1 MDEQLK
7 VRIVVDKSDFNKGIT
22 DVKKELKSTANST
35 KQGVSGVSQEVK
47 SVAGS
52 IKQSIASAIGVAIP
66 TIGRIRNEI
75 KSLKKE
81 LKAPLKGSYEG
92 FAREAERTYS
102 KMYKKYKSQGF
113 DDETAKHKAGWS
125 PEFDEVMG
133 RWNAFNESMEEF
145 ERRTSKAHRQLA
157 EVRKTGYDIVTL
169 PFQGMKRG
177 LSSIFSTL
185 GNGLKQTAQFKALA
199 LLFRKIKNSDFGEAV
214 GKWAGSIKTAIKES
228 IGAIGAWIKAIIA
241 FAGVITGVVFS
252 VSKLGDSIDKG
263 SQKMNM
269 SAEQYQKWSYAME
282 LSGSSIEELRE
293 GYNQMSGQI
302 SQAVNGT
309 EESQK
314 AFQRLG
320 VNLKDAQGNLR
331 STGDIFEDVVV
342 SLQSMDN
349 ATERTALA
357 YKLFGE
363 STSKLNPL
371 LNNNANFLKDVV
383 RTQDA
388 LGSQMSGSLVSASAK
403 FQDAITTMKQGWQ
416 GFKNVLGETFM
427 PVIQKVVVWVTVA
440 IAKISALLRVLFGI
454 KKDKSSETMNK
465 ATNSVSS
472 YTGAVNKATDAVK
485 KLKKQT
491 MGFDEMN
498 ILQGQD
504 TASGSGSGAVD
515 AGYGI
520 DVGGGGSVGTLLP
533 EDALA
538 DIESFE
544 KKMDQIGGKIAG
556 WVTAL
561 GILGGAILFIIGG
574 ISLNIPMILAGA
586 TLCGIGIAVGNGS
599 GVLDGISPIIKAI
612 VMALGTFATVLLVVK
627 EAIIAVKGAQ
637 AALNIVMNAN
647 PIGLVIAAVAA
658 LVAAFIYLWNNCEEF
673 RQFFINLWEQLKEV
687 VKAVADWFVQAWT
700 DIKNFFVNLWNSIK
714 DGAVN
719 VWNGIKNVFSVVGNW
734 FYNSV
739 ISPVANFFS
748 GMWNK
753 LKSGAKNAW
762 DGIKSVFSTVA
773 NFFGDVFSKAWKKVK
788 DIFSTGGKIFDG
800 IKDGIVKAFKT
811 IVNAIISGINKV
823 VAIPFNGINWALN
836 KIKSVSILGLKP
848 FDWISTIS
856 VPQIPKLAKGGITN
870 GATLAEI
877 GEAGREM
884 VLPLEANTQ
893 WMDLLAEKI
902 NQRQGRS
909 IPTKL
914 ILQVNGRTFGE
925 TAIENINEITKQ
937 TGTLPLVFA

>member
-7 VRIVVDKSDFNKGIT
+7 VKIVVDKSDFNKGIT
-22 DVKKELKSTANST
+22 DVKKELKSTADST

-47 SVAGS
+47 GVAGS
-52 IKQSIASAIGVAIP
+52 IKQSIASALGVAIP

-81 LKAPLKGSYEG
+81 LKVPLKGSYEG

-113 DDETAKHKAGWS
+113 DDKTAQQKAGWS
-125 PEFDEVMG
+125 PEFEKVMAG
-133 RWNAFNESMEEF
+133 WNAFNESMEEF
-145 ERRTSKAHRQLA
+145 ERRTSLAKRQLV

-169 PFQGMKRG
+169 PFQGVKRG

-185 GNGLKQTAQFKALA
+185 GNGLKQTAQFKALSS
-199 LLFRKIKNSDFGEAV
+199 LFRKIKNSDFGEAV
-214 GKWAGSIKTAIKES
+214 SKWAGSIKTAIQES

-263 SQKMNM
+263 SQRMNM
-269 SAEQYQKWSYAME
+269 SAEQYQKWAYAMK

-309 EESQK
+309 KESQK

-320 VNLKDAQGNLR
+320 VNLKDTKGNLR

-342 SLQSMDN
+342 SLQNMDN

-363 STSKLNPL
+363 SVSKLNPL
-371 LNNNANFLKDVV
+371 LNNNANLLREVV
-383 RTQDA
+383 RTQNA
-388 LGSQMSGSLVSASAK
+388 LGSQMSDNLVAESAK
-403 FQDAITTMKQGWQ
+403 FQDAIATLGQAWQ
-416 GFKNVLGETFM
+416 GFKNLLGETFL
-427 PVIQKVVVWVTVA
+427 PIIQKVVVWITVA
-440 IAKISALLRVLFGI
+440 IAKITILLRVLFGI

-472 YTGAVNKATDAVK
+472 YAGAVSKATDAVK
-485 KLKKQT
+485 EFKKQT

-498 ILQGQD
+498 IIQPTD
-504 TASGSGSGAVD
+504 MATGSGAGAGD
-515 AGYGI
+515 AGYNI
-520 DVGGGGSVGTLLP
+520 NMGGSEGSLGSLLP

-538 DIESFE
+538 DIEAFE
-544 KKMDQIGGKIAG
+544 KKMDDIGSKVAG

-561 GILGGAILFIIGG
+561 AILGGGILFIVGAL
-574 ISLNIPMILAGA
+574 SLNIPLFLAGA
-586 TLCGIGIAVGNGS
+586 TLAGIGV
-599 GVLDGISPIIKAI
+599 AI
-612 VMALGTFATVLLVVK
+612 GDASGTFSAWGEWLNGIGESISNWFSNTIS
-627 EAIIAVKGAQ
+627 AIGDFFSNIWNDIKDGAKSAVDAIKGFFSDIGDWFYT
-637 AALNIVMNAN
+637 NVIE
-647 PIGLVIAAVAA
+647 PIGNFFSDLWQDIKDIA
-658 LVAAFIYLWNNCEEF
+658 NS
-673 RQFFINLWEQLKEV
+673 
-687 VKAVADWFVQAWT
+687 VADWFVQAWT
-700 DIKNFFVNLWNSIK
+700 DIKNFFVDTWNSIK
-714 DGAVN
+714 EKASNTWD
-719 VWNGIKNVFSVVGNW
+719 GIKNVFSTVGNW
-734 FYNSV
+734 FHDKV
-739 ISPVANFFS
+739 ISPVGDFFS
-748 GMWNK
+748 GMWGK
-753 LKSGAKNAW
+753 LKKGAKDAW
-762 DGIKSVFSTVA
+762 AGIKDVFSTVA
-773 NFFGDVFSKAWKKVK
+773 NFFGDIFSKAWKKVK

-800 IKDGIVKAFKT
+800 IKDGIVDAFKT
-811 IVNAIISGINKV
+811 IVNAIITGINKV
-823 VAIPFNGINWALN
+823 VALPFKGINWALN
-836 KIKSVSILGLKP
+836 KIKNIEILGLKP
-848 FDWISTIS
+848 FDWIDTIS

>member
-7 VRIVVDKSDFNKGIT
+7 VKIVVDKSDFNKGIT

-52 IKQSIASAIGVAIP
+52 IKQSIATAIGVAIP
-66 TIGRIRNEI
+66 QIGLVKKEIRALKNEI
-75 KSLKKE
+75 
-81 LKAPLKGSYEG
+81 KGSYEG
-92 FAREAERTYS
+92 LAREFDRTYS

-113 DDETAKHKAGWS
+113 DNKTAQQKAAWS
-125 PEFDEVMG
+125 PEVNNVMG
-133 RWNAFNESMEEF
+133 RWDKFNDSMEEL
-145 ERRTSKAHRQLA
+145 EKQTSLAHVKLV
-157 EVRKTGYDIVTL
+157 EVRKTVYDMATRPL
-169 PFQGMKRG
+169 QAMKRG

-185 GNGLKQTAQFKALA
+185 GKGLKQTAQFKALA

-214 GKWAGSIKTAIKES
+214 SKWAGSVKTAIKEN

-241 FAGVITGVVFS
+241 FAGAMTAVVFS

-263 SQKMNM
+263 SQRMNM
-269 SAEQYQKWSYAME
+269 STEQYQKWAYAME

-371 LNNNANFLKDVV
+371 LNSNANFLKDVV

-416 GFKNVLGETFM
+416 GFKNVLGETFL
-427 PVIQKVVVWVTVA
+427 PVIQKVVVWITVA
-440 IAKISALLRVLFGI
+440 VAKISALLRVLFGI

-465 ATNSVSS
+465 ATTSVSS

-504 TASGSGSGAVD
+504 TASGSSSGAGDV
-515 AGYGI
+515 GYGI
-520 DVGGGGSVGTLLP
+520 DIGGSEGSIGTLLP

-561 GILGGAILFIIGG
+561 AILGGGILFVVGAL
-574 ISLNIPMILAGA
+574 SLNLPMFLAGA
-586 TLCGIGIAVGNGS
+586 TLAGIGIGIGNASGTFSAWGDWLNGIWESISTWFSNTISAIGDFFSNVWNGIKEGAKSAVDAIVGFFSNIGDWFYTNVTEPVGNFFS
-599 GVLDGISPIIKAI
+599 ELWQSIKD
-612 VMALGTFATVLLVVK
+612 
-627 EAIIAVKGAQ
+627 IAQ
-637 AALNIVMNAN
+637 S
-647 PIGLVIAAVAA
+647 
-658 LVAAFIYLWNNCEEF
+658 
-673 RQFFINLWEQLKEV
+673 
-687 VKAVADWFVQAWT
+687 VADWFVQAWT
-700 DIKNFFVNLWNSIK
+700 DIKNFFVDTWNSIK
-714 DGAVN
+714 EKASN
-719 VWNGIKNVFSVVGNW
+719 TWEGIKNVFSVVGNW
-734 FYNSV
+734 FHDKV

-753 LKSGAKNAW
+753 LKNGAKNAW

-800 IKDGIVKAFKT
+800 IKDGIVNAFKA
-811 IVNAIISGINKV
+811 IVNAIITGINKV

-836 KIKSVSILGLKP
+836 KIKSVSIFGLKP

-893 WMDLLAEKI
+893 WMDLLADKI

>member
-7 VRIVVDKSDFNKGIT
+7 VKIVVDKSDFNKGIT
-22 DVKKELKSTANST
+22 DVKKELNSTAKST

-52 IKQSIASAIGVAIP
+52 IKQSIATAIGVAIP
-66 TIGRIRNEI
+66 SIG
-75 KSLKKE
+75 LVKKE
-81 LKAPLKGSYEG
+81 VKALKNGIKGSTEG
-92 FAREAERTYS
+92 FERETTRTF
-102 KMYKKYKSQGF
+102 KKIYKKYKSQGF
-113 DDETAKHKAGWS
+113 DNKTAIVKAGQS
-125 PEFDEVMG
+125 PEVRDVLGRWDAFDEKMG
-133 RWNAFNESMEEF
+133 ELEKQ
-145 ERRTSKAHRQLA
+145 TSKAHVAL
-157 EVRKTGYDIVTL
+157 VRFQKTVYDVATRPL
-169 PFQGMKRG
+169 QAMKRG

-185 GNGLKQTAQFKALA
+185 GNGLKQTAQFKALS
-199 LLFRKIKNSDFGEAV
+199 LLFGKIKDSKFGKAIE
-214 GKWAGSIKTAIKES
+214 KWSGSAKTAMSEN
-228 IGAIGAWIKAIIA
+228 IKAIKAWVKSIVYV
-241 FAGVITGVVFS
+241 AGAITAVVFS

-263 SQKMNM
+263 SQRMNM
-269 SAEQYQKWSYAME
+269 SAEQYQKWAYAME

-371 LNNNANFLKDVV
+371 LNNNANFLREVV

-416 GFKNVLGETFM
+416 GFKNVLGETFL
-427 PVIQKVVVWVTVA
+427 PVIQKVVVWITVA

-504 TASGSGSGAVD
+504 TASGSGSGAGDV
-515 AGYGI
+515 GYGI
-520 DVGGGGSVGTLLP
+520 DIGGSEGSIGTLLP

-538 DIESFE
+538 DIENFE

-556 WVTAL
+556 WITAL
-561 GILGGAILFIIGG
+561 AILGGGILFVIGALSLNLPMVLIGG
-574 ISLNIPMILAGA
+574 TLA
-586 TLCGIGIAVGNGS
+586 GIGIAVGDAS
-599 GVLDGISPIIKAI
+599 GTFSAWGEWLDGIWESISTWFSNTISAIGDFFSNVWNDIKEGAKSAVDAI
-612 VMALGTFATVLLVVK
+612 VGFFS
-627 EAIIAVKGAQ
+627 
-637 AALNIVMNAN
+637 NIGDWFYTNVIE
-647 PIGLVIAAVAA
+647 PIGNFFSDLWQSIKDIA
-658 LVAAFIYLWNNCEEF
+658 
-673 RQFFINLWEQLKEV
+673 QS
-687 VKAVADWFVQAWT
+687 VADWFVQAWT
-700 DIKNFFVNLWNSIK
+700 DIKNFFVDTWNSIK
-714 DGAVN
+714 EKASN
-719 VWNGIKNVFSVVGNW
+719 TWEGIKNVFSVVGSW

-753 LKSGAKNAW
+753 LKNGAKNAW

-773 NFFGDVFSKAWKKVK
+773 NFFGDIFSKAWKKVK

-800 IKDGIVKAFKT
+800 IKDGIVNAFKA
-811 IVNAIISGINKV
+811 IVNAIITGINKV

-836 KIKSVSILGLKP
+836 KIKNISIFGLKP
-848 FDWISTIS
+848 FDWIYTIS
-856 VPQIPKLAKGGITN
+856 VPQIPRLAKGGITN

-884 VLPLEANTQ
+884 VLPLESNTQ
-893 WMDLLAEKI
+893 WMDLLADKI

-909 IPTKL
+909 TPTKL
-914 ILQVNGRTFGE
+914 ILQVNGRTLGE
-925 TAIENINEITKQ
+925 TTIENINEITKQ

>member
-7 VRIVVDKSDFNKGIT
+7 VRVVVDKSDFNKGIT
-22 DVKKELKSTANST
+22 EVKKELKSTANST

-52 IKQSIASAIGVAIP
+52 IKQSIATAIGVAIP
-66 TIGRIRNEI
+66 SIGRVKKEVKALKNEI
-75 KSLKKE
+75 
-81 LKAPLKGSYEG
+81 KGSYEG
-92 FAREAERTYS
+92 FAREYDRTI
-102 KMYKKYKSQGF
+102 KQMYKKYKSQGF
-113 DDETAKHKAGWS
+113 DDKTAQQKASWS
-125 PEFDEVMG
+125 PEVNNVMK
-133 RWNAFNESMEEF
+133 RWDAFNDSMEGLAG
-145 ERRTSKAHRQLA
+145 RTSEAHVKLV
-157 EVRKTGYDIVTL
+157 ELRKTVYDIVTL
-169 PFQGMKRG
+169 PLQGMKRG

-185 GNGLKQTAQFKALA
+185 GNGLKQTAQFKALS
-199 LLFRKIKNSDFGEAV
+199 LLFRKIKDSKPGEAV
-214 GKWAGSIKTAIKES
+214 EKWAGSVKTAIGENIKAIKAWVKTIIYT
-228 IGAIGAWIKAIIA
+228 IGAITA
-241 FAGVITGVVFS
+241 VVFS

-263 SQKMNM
+263 SQRMNM
-269 SAEQYQKWSYAME
+269 STEQYQKWAYAME

-309 EESQK
+309 KESQK

-371 LNNNANFLKDVV
+371 LNNNGNFLKDVV

-440 IAKISALLRVLFGI
+440 VAKISALLRVLFGI

-465 ATNSVSS
+465 ATTSVSS

-504 TASGSGSGAVD
+504 TASGSGSGDGDV
-515 AGYGI
+515 GYGI
-520 DVGGGGSVGTLLP
+520 NVGGSDGSLGTLLP

-538 DIESFE
+538 DIENFE

-561 GILGGAILFIIGG
+561 AILGGGILFVIGAL
-574 ISLNIPMILAGA
+574 SLNIPRVLIGGTLA
-586 TLCGIGIAVGNGS
+586 GIGIGIGNAS
-599 GVLDGISPIIKAI
+599 GTFSAWGDWLDGIWESISTWFSNTISAIGDFFSRVWNGIKEGAKSAVDAI
-612 VMALGTFATVLLVVK
+612 VGFFS
-627 EAIIAVKGAQ
+627 
-637 AALNIVMNAN
+637 NIGNWFYTNVIE
-647 PIGLVIAAVAA
+647 PIGN
-658 LVAAFIYLWNNCEEF
+658 FFSDLW
-673 RQFFINLWEQLKEV
+673 QSIKETA
-687 VKAVADWFVQAWT
+687 KAVADWFVQAWT
-700 DIKNFFVNLWNSIK
+700 DIKNFFVDIWNSIK
-714 DGAVN
+714 EKASN
-719 VWNGIKNVFSVVGNW
+719 TWEGIKNVFSVVGNW
-734 FYNSV
+734 FHDKV
-739 ISPVANFFS
+739 ISPVADFFS
-748 GMWNK
+748 GMWDKVKN
-753 LKSGAKNAW
+753 GAKNAW
-762 DGIKSVFSTVA
+762 DGIKNVFSTVG
-773 NFFGDVFSKAWKKVK
+773 NFFGDIFSKAWKKVK

-800 IKDGIVKAFKT
+800 IKDGIVNAFKA
-811 IVNAIISGINKV
+811 IVNAIITGINKV

-836 KIKSVSILGLKP
+836 KIRNISIFGLKP
-848 FDWISTIS
+848 FDWIYTIS
-856 VPQIPKLAKGGITN
+856 VPQIPRLAKGGITN

-884 VLPLEANTQ
+884 VLPLESNTQ
-893 WMDLLAEKI
+893 WMDLLADKI

-914 ILQVNGRTFGE
+914 ILQVNGRTLGE

>member
-52 IKQSIASAIGVAIP
+52 IKQSIATAIGVAIP
-66 TIGRIRNEI
+66 QIGLVKKEVKALKNEI
-75 KSLKKE
+75 
-81 LKAPLKGSYEG
+81 KGSYEG
-92 FAREAERTYS
+92 FAREFDRTYS

-113 DDETAKHKAGWS
+113 DDKTAQQKAAWS
-125 PEFDEVMG
+125 PEVNDVMG
-133 RWNAFNESMEEF
+133 RWDKFNDSMEKLAGQ
-145 ERRTSKAHRQLA
+145 TSEAHVKLV
-157 EVRKTGYDIVTL
+157 ELRKTVYDVATRPL
-169 PFQGMKRG
+169 QAMKRG
-177 LSSIFSTL
+177 LSSVFSTL
-185 GNGLKQTAQFKALA
+185 GNGLKQTAQFKALSS
-199 LLFRKIKNSDFGEAV
+199 LFRKIKNSDFGEAV
-214 GKWAGSIKTAIKES
+214 SKWAGSLKTAIKES
-228 IGAIGAWIKAIIA
+228 IGAIGAWIKALIA

-263 SQKMNM
+263 SQRMNM
-269 SAEQYQKWSYAME
+269 SAEQYQKWAYAME

-363 STSKLNPL
+363 SVSKLNPL

-416 GFKNVLGETFM
+416 GFKNVLGETFL

-504 TASGSGSGAVD
+504 TASGSGSGAGDV
-515 AGYGI
+515 GYGI
-520 DVGGGGSVGTLLP
+520 DVGGSEGSIGSLLP

-538 DIESFE
+538 DIENFE

-561 GILGGAILFIIGG
+561 AILGGGILFVVGAL
-574 ISLNIPMILAGA
+574 SLNLPMFLAGA
-586 TLCGIGIAVGNGS
+586 TLAGIGIGIGNAS
-599 GVLDGISPIIKAI
+599 GTFSAWGEWLDGIWESISTWFSNTISAIGDFFSRVWNGIKEGAKSAVDAI
-612 VMALGTFATVLLVVK
+612 VGFFSN
-627 EAIIAVKGAQ
+627 IAVWYYT
-637 AALNIVMNAN
+637 NVIEPVNN
-647 PIGLVIAAVAA
+647 FFIGLWQSI
-658 LVAAFIYLWNNCEEF
+658 
-673 RQFFINLWEQLKEV
+673 KETA
-687 VKAVADWFVQAWT
+687 KSVADWFVEAWNN
-700 DIKNFFVNLWNSIK
+700 IKDFFVNLWTKIK

-719 VWNGIKNVFSVVGNW
+719 GWNNIKNVFSTVGTW
-734 FYNSV
+734 YYSHV
-739 ISPVANFFS
+739 IEPVNNFFS
-748 GMWNK
+748 GMWDKVKN
-753 LKSGAKNAW
+753 GAKNAW
-762 DGIKSVFSTVA
+762 DGIKNVFSTVA
-773 NFFGDVFSKAWKKVK
+773 QFFGDIFSKAWKKVK

-800 IKDGIVKAFKT
+800 IKDGIVNAFKA
-811 IVNAIISGINKV
+811 IVNAIITGINKV

-836 KIKSVSILGLKP
+836 KIKGISILGLKP
-848 FDWISTIS
+848 FDWITTIS

-884 VLPLEANTQ
+884 VLPLETNTQ

>member
-7 VRIVVDKSDFNKGIT
+7 VRVVVDKSDFNKGIT
-22 DVKKELKSTANST
+22 EVKKELKSTANST

-52 IKQSIASAIGVAIP
+52 IKQSIATAIGVAIP
-66 TIGRIRNEI
+66 SIGRVKKEVKALKNEI
-75 KSLKKE
+75 
-81 LKAPLKGSYEG
+81 KGSYEG
-92 FAREAERTYS
+92 FAREYDRTI
-102 KMYKKYKSQGF
+102 KQMYKKYKSQGF
-113 DDETAKHKAGWS
+113 DDKTAQQKASWS
-125 PEFDEVMG
+125 PEVNNVMK
-133 RWNAFNESMEEF
+133 RWDAFNDSMEGLAG
-145 ERRTSKAHRQLA
+145 RTSEAHVKLV
-157 EVRKTGYDIVTL
+157 ELRKTVYDIVTL
-169 PFQGMKRG
+169 PLQGMKRG

-199 LLFRKIKNSDFGEAV
+199 NVFQRIKNSRLGEWFRHL
-214 GKWAGSIKTAIKES
+214 GTAIKES

-241 FAGVITGVVFS
+241 FAGAMIAVVFS

-263 SQKMNM
+263 SQRMNM
-269 SAEQYQKWSYAME
+269 SAEQYQKWAYAME

-309 EESQK
+309 KESQK

-371 LNNNANFLKDVV
+371 LNNNGNFLKDVV

-440 IAKISALLRVLFGI
+440 VAKISALLRVLFGI

-465 ATNSVSS
+465 ATTSVSS

-504 TASGSGSGAVD
+504 TASGSGSGAGDV
-515 AGYGI
+515 GYGI
-520 DVGGGGSVGTLLP
+520 NVGGSDGSLGTLLP

-538 DIESFE
+538 DIENFE

-561 GILGGAILFIIGG
+561 AILGGGILFVIGAL
-574 ISLNIPMILAGA
+574 SLNIPMVLIGGTLA
-586 TLCGIGIAVGNGS
+586 GIGIGIGNAS
-599 GVLDGISPIIKAI
+599 GTFSAWGDWLDGIWESISTWFSNTISAIGDFFSRVWNGIKEGAKSAVDAI
-612 VMALGTFATVLLVVK
+612 VGFFS
-627 EAIIAVKGAQ
+627 
-637 AALNIVMNAN
+637 NIGNWFYTNVIE
-647 PIGLVIAAVAA
+647 PIGN
-658 LVAAFIYLWNNCEEF
+658 FFSDLW
-673 RQFFINLWEQLKEV
+673 QSIKETA
-687 VKAVADWFVQAWT
+687 KAVADWFVQAWT
-700 DIKNFFVNLWNSIK
+700 DIKNFFVDIWNSIK
-714 DGAVN
+714 EKASN
-719 VWNGIKNVFSVVGNW
+719 TWEGIKNVFSVVGNW
-734 FYNSV
+734 FHDKV
-739 ISPVANFFS
+739 ISPVADFFS
-748 GMWNK
+748 GMWDKVKN
-753 LKSGAKNAW
+753 GAKNAW
-762 DGIKSVFSTVA
+762 DGIKNVFSTVG
-773 NFFGDVFSKAWKKVK
+773 NFFGDIFSKAWKKVK

-800 IKDGIVKAFKT
+800 IKDGIVNAFKA
-811 IVNAIISGINKV
+811 IVNAIITGINKV

-836 KIKSVSILGLKP
+836 KIRNISIFGLKP
-848 FDWISTIS
+848 FDWIYTIS
-856 VPQIPKLAKGGITN
+856 VPQIPRLAKGGITN

-884 VLPLEANTQ
+884 VLPLESNTQ
-893 WMDLLAEKI
+893 WMDLLADKI

-914 ILQVNGRTFGE
+914 ILQVNGRTLGE
-925 TAIENINEITKQ
+925 TTIENINEITKQ

>member
-7 VRIVVDKSDFNKGIT
+7 VKIVVDKSDFNKGIT
-22 DVKKELKSTANST
+22 DVKKELKSTADST

-113 DDETAKHKAGWS
+113 DDKTAQQKAGWS
-125 PEFDEVMG
+125 PEFEEVMG
-133 RWNAFNESMEEF
+133 RWNAFNDSMEEF
-145 ERRTSKAHRQLA
+145 ERRTSMAKRQLV

-169 PFQGMKRG
+169 PFQGIKRG

-214 GKWAGSIKTAIKES
+214 SKWAGSIKTAIKES

-263 SQKMNM
+263 SQRMNM
-269 SAEQYQKWSYAME
+269 SAEQYQKWAYAME

-309 EESQK
+309 KESQK

-320 VNLKDAQGNLR
+320 VNLKDTKGNLR

-342 SLQSMDN
+342 SLQNMDN

-363 STSKLNPL
+363 SVSKLNPL
-371 LNNNANFLKDVV
+371 LNNNANLLREVV
-383 RTQDA
+383 RTQNA
-388 LGSQMSGSLVSASAK
+388 LGSQMSDNLVAESAK
-403 FQDAITTMKQGWQ
+403 FQDAIATLGQAWQ
-416 GFKNVLGETFM
+416 GFKNLLGETFL
-427 PVIQKVVVWVTVA
+427 PIIQKVVVWITVA
-440 IAKISALLRVLFGI
+440 IAKITILLRVLFGI

-472 YTGAVNKATDAVK
+472 YAGAVSKATDAVK
-485 KLKKQT
+485 EFKKQT

-498 ILQGQD
+498 IIQPTD
-504 TASGSGSGAVD
+504 MATGSGAGAGD
-515 AGYGI
+515 AGYG
-520 DVGGGGSVGTLLP
+520 VNMGGSEGSIGTLLP

-538 DIESFE
+538 DIEAFE
-544 KKMDQIGGKIAG
+544 KKMDDIGGKVAG
-556 WVTAL
+556 WVTGL
-561 GILGGAILFIIGG
+561 SILAGMILLIVGAF
-574 ISLNIPMILAGA
+574 SLNIPLVLAGV
-586 TLCGIGIAVGNGS
+586 TLAGIGVSIGDAS
-599 GVLDGISPIIKAI
+599 
-612 VMALGTFATVLLVVK
+612 GTFSAWDEWLNGIGESISNWFSETIS
-627 EAIIAVKGAQ
+627 AIGDFFSNIWNDIKDGAKSAVDAIKGFFSDIGDWFYT
-637 AALNIVMNAN
+637 NVIE
-647 PIGLVIAAVAA
+647 PIGNFFSDLWQDIKDIANSVG
-658 LVAAFIYLWNNCEEF
+658 
-673 RQFFINLWEQLKEV
+673 
-687 VKAVADWFVQAWT
+687 DWFVQAWT
-700 DIKNFFVNLWNSIK
+700 DIKNFFVDTWNSIK
-714 DGAVN
+714 EKASNTWD
-719 VWNGIKNVFSVVGNW
+719 GIKNVFSTVGNW
-734 FYNSV
+734 FHDKV
-739 ISPVANFFS
+739 ISPVGDFFS
-748 GMWNK
+748 GMWGK
-753 LKSGAKNAW
+753 LKNGAKDAW
-762 DGIKSVFSTVA
+762 AGIKNVFSTVA
-773 NFFGDVFSKAWKKVK
+773 NFFGDIFSKAWKKVK

-800 IKDGIVKAFKT
+800 IKDGIVDAFKT
-811 IVNAIISGINKV
+811 IVNAIITGINKV
-823 VAIPFNGINWALN
+823 VALPFKGINWALN
-836 KIKSVSILGLKP
+836 KIKNIEILGLKP
-848 FDWISTIS
+848 FDWIDTIS

>member
-7 VRIVVDKSDFNKGIT
+7 VKIVVDKSDFNKGIT
-22 DVKKELKSTANST
+22 DVKKELKSTADST

-47 SVAGS
+47 GVAGS
-52 IKQSIASAIGVAIP
+52 IKQSIASALGVAIP

-81 LKAPLKGSYEG
+81 LKVPLKGSYEG

-113 DDETAKHKAGWS
+113 DDKTAQQKAGWS
-125 PEFDEVMG
+125 PEFEKVMAG
-133 RWNAFNESMEEF
+133 WNAFNESMEEF
-145 ERRTSKAHRQLA
+145 ERRTSLAKRQLV

-169 PFQGMKRG
+169 PFQGVKRG

-185 GNGLKQTAQFKALA
+185 GNGLKQTAQFKALSS
-199 LLFRKIKNSDFGEAV
+199 LFRKIKNSDFGEAV
-214 GKWAGSIKTAIKES
+214 SKWAGSIKTAIQES

-263 SQKMNM
+263 SQRMNM
-269 SAEQYQKWSYAME
+269 SAEQYQKWAYAMK

-309 EESQK
+309 KESQK

-320 VNLKDAQGNLR
+320 VNLKDTKGNLR

-342 SLQSMDN
+342 SLQNMDN

-363 STSKLNPL
+363 SVSKLNPL
-371 LNNNANFLKDVV
+371 LNNNANLLREVV
-383 RTQDA
+383 RTQNA
-388 LGSQMSGSLVSASAK
+388 LGSQMSDNLVAESAK
-403 FQDAITTMKQGWQ
+403 FQDAIATLGQAWQ
-416 GFKNVLGETFM
+416 GFKNLLGETFL
-427 PVIQKVVVWVTVA
+427 PIIQKVVVWITVA
-440 IAKISALLRVLFGI
+440 IAKITILLRVLFGI

-472 YTGAVNKATDAVK
+472 YAGAVSKATDAVK
-485 KLKKQT
+485 EFKKQT

-498 ILQGQD
+498 IIQPTD
-504 TASGSGSGAVD
+504 MATGSGAGAGD
-515 AGYGI
+515 AGYNI
-520 DVGGGGSVGTLLP
+520 NMGGSEGSLGSLLP

-538 DIESFE
+538 DIEAFE
-544 KKMDQIGGKIAG
+544 KKMDDIGSKVAG

-561 GILGGAILFIIGG
+561 AILGGGILFIVGAL
-574 ISLNIPMILAGA
+574 SLNIPLFLAGA
-586 TLCGIGIAVGNGS
+586 TLAGIGV
-599 GVLDGISPIIKAI
+599 AI
-612 VMALGTFATVLLVVK
+612 GDASGTFSAWGEWLNGIGESISNWFSNTIS
-627 EAIIAVKGAQ
+627 AIGDFFSNIWNDIKDGAKSAVDAIKGFFSDIGDWFYT
-637 AALNIVMNAN
+637 NVIE
-647 PIGLVIAAVAA
+647 PIGNFFSDLWQDIKDIA
-658 LVAAFIYLWNNCEEF
+658 NS
-673 RQFFINLWEQLKEV
+673 
-687 VKAVADWFVQAWT
+687 VADWFVQAWT
-700 DIKNFFVNLWNSIK
+700 DIKNFFVDTWNSIK
-714 DGAVN
+714 EKASNTWD
-719 VWNGIKNVFSVVGNW
+719 GIKNVFSTVGNW
-734 FYNSV
+734 FHDKV
-739 ISPVANFFS
+739 ISPVGDFFS
-748 GMWNK
+748 GMWGK
-753 LKSGAKNAW
+753 LKKGAKDAW
-762 DGIKSVFSTVA
+762 AGIKDVFSTVA
-773 NFFGDVFSKAWKKVK
+773 NFFGDIFSKAWKKVK

-800 IKDGIVKAFKT
+800 IKDGIVDAFKT
-811 IVNAIISGINKV
+811 IVNAIITGINKV
-823 VAIPFNGINWALN
+823 VALPFKGINWALN
-836 KIKSVSILGLKP
+836 KIKNIEILGLKP
-848 FDWISTIS
+848 FDWIDTID

>member
-7 VRIVVDKSDFNKGIT
+7 VKIVVDKSDFNKGIT
-22 DVKKELKSTANST
+22 DVKKELKSTADST
-35 KQGVSGVSQEVK
+35 KKGVSGVSQEVK
-47 SVAGS
+47 NAAGI
-52 IKQSIASAIGVAIP
+52 IKQSISSALGVALP
-66 TIGRIRNEI
+66 TIGFIRKEVKGLSKEI
-75 KSLKKE
+75 KEIFKSGTY
-81 LKAPLKGSYEG
+81 KGFE
-92 FAREAERTYS
+92 REFIQTFD
-102 KMYKKYKSQGF
+102 KVYKKYRAKGF
-113 DDETAKHKAGWS
+113 NDMEARDRASSTPEVEKALEQWEAYNTKMDAVKEGMSEAQVAFTDFKDDMRDKVTRPLQVAKKA
-125 PEFDEVMG
+125 
-133 RWNAFNESMEEF
+133 
-145 ERRTSKAHRQLA
+145 
-157 EVRKTGYDIVTL
+157 
-169 PFQGMKRG
+169 
-177 LSSIFSTL
+177 LSVL
-185 GNGLKQTAQFKALA
+185 GNGLKETAQFQALA
-199 LLFRKIKNSDFGEAV
+199 IAFQRIKNSRFGEWV
-214 GKWAGSIKTAIKES
+214 RHLGTAIKES
-228 IGAIGAWIKAIIA
+228 IGVIAGWVAALIA
-241 FAGVITGVVFS
+241 FTAVITKVVFS

-269 SAEQYQKWSYAME
+269 SAEQYQKWAYAME

-388 LGSQMSGSLVSASAK
+388 LGSQMSGSLVAASAK

-416 GFKNVLGETFM
+416 GFKNVLGETFL
-427 PVIQKVVVWVTVA
+427 PIIQKVVVWITVA
-440 IAKISALLRVLFGI
+440 VAKISALLRVLFGI

-504 TASGSGSGAVD
+504 TASGSGSGAGD

-520 DVGGGGSVGTLLP
+520 DIGGSEGSIGTLLP

-538 DIESFE
+538 DIENFE
-544 KKMDQIGGKIAG
+544 KKMDQIGGKVAG

-561 GILGGAILFIIGG
+561 SILGGVILLVIGAL
-574 ISLNIPMILAGA
+574 SLNIPMVLAGV
-586 TLCGIGIAVGNGS
+586 TLAGIGVAIGNASGTFSAWGEWLNGIWESISTWFSNTISAIGDFFSRVWNGIKEGAKSAVDAIKGFFSNIAVWYYTN
-599 GVLDGISPIIKAI
+599 VIEP
-612 VMALGTFATVLLVVK
+612 VNNFF
-627 EAIIAVKGAQ
+627 
-637 AALNIVMNAN
+637 
-647 PIGLVIAAVAA
+647 IGLWQSI
-658 LVAAFIYLWNNCEEF
+658 
-673 RQFFINLWEQLKEV
+673 KETA
-687 VKAVADWFVQAWT
+687 KSVADWFVEAWNK
-700 DIKNFFVNLWNSIK
+700 IKDFFVNLWTNIK

-719 VWNGIKNVFSVVGNW
+719 GWNNIKNVFSTVGTWYYTN
-734 FYNSV
+734 V
-739 ISPVANFFS
+739 IEPVNNFFS
-748 GMWNK
+748 KMWDK
-753 LKSGAKNAW
+753 LKNGAKNAW
-762 DGIKSVFSTVA
+762 DGIKNVFSTVA
-773 NFFGDVFSKAWKKVK
+773 QFFGDIFSKAWKKVK
-788 DIFSTGGKIFDG
+788 DVFSTGGKIFDG
-800 IKDGIVKAFKT
+800 IKDGIVNAFKA
-811 IVNAIISGINKV
+811 IVNAIITGINKV
-823 VAIPFNGINWALN
+823 IAVPFNGINWALN
-836 KIKSVSILGLKP
+836 KIKSISILGLKP
-848 FDWISTIS
+848 FDWITTIS
-856 VPQIPKLAKGGITN
+856 IPQIPKLAKGGITN

>member
-7 VRIVVDKSDFNKGIT
+7 VRVVVDKSDFNKGIT
-22 DVKKELKSTANST
+22 EVKKELKSTANST

-52 IKQSIASAIGVAIP
+52 IKQSLASALGVALP
-66 TIGRIRNEI
+66 TIGLIRKEV
-75 KSLKKE
+75 KGLSKE
-81 LKAPLKGSYEG
+81 LKEVLKSGTYKG
-92 FAREAERTYS
+92 FERGFVQAFD
-102 KMYKKYKSQGF
+102 KAYKKFRDMGF
-113 DDETAKHKAGWS
+113 SDMGARDKAS
-125 PEFDEVMG
+125 STPEVEKALGQWEAYNNAVDEVKKGMTEAQAALYDYRDDMKDFFKSMG
-133 RWNAFNESMEEF
+133 NIGPIKAIKNAF
-145 ERRTSKAHRQLA
+145 
-157 EVRKTGYDIVTL
+157 
-169 PFQGMKRG
+169 
-177 LSSIFSTL
+177 SSL
-185 GNGLKQTAQFKALA
+185 GKGLKETAQFKALA
-199 LLFRKIKNSDFGEAV
+199 NVFQKIKNSRFGEWV
-214 GKWAGSIKTAIKES
+214 RHLGTAIKES

-241 FAGVITGVVFS
+241 FVGVITGVVFS

-269 SAEQYQKWSYAME
+269 SAEQYQKWAYAME

-314 AFQRLG
+314 AFKRLG

-342 SLQSMDN
+342 SLQNMDN

-363 STSKLNPL
+363 SVSKLNPL
-371 LNNNANFLKDVV
+371 LNNNANFLREVV
-383 RTQDA
+383 RTQNA
-388 LGSQMSGSLVSASAK
+388 LGSQMSDNLVVASAK
-403 FQDAITTMKQGWQ
+403 FQDAITNMKQAWQ
-416 GFKNVLGETFM
+416 GFKNVLGETFI
-427 PVIQKVVVWVTVA
+427 PIIQKVVAWITVA
-440 IAKISALLRVLFGI
+440 IAKITILLRVLFGI

-472 YTGAVNKATDAVK
+472 YAGAVNKATDAVK
-485 KLKKQT
+485 ELKKQT

-498 ILQGQD
+498 ILQPTD
-504 TASGSGSGAVD
+504 IGSGSGAGD
-515 AGYGI
+515 AGYG
-520 DVGGGGSVGTLLP
+520 VNMGGSDGSLGSLLP

-544 KKMDQIGGKIAG
+544 KKMDEIGGKVAG

-561 GILGGAILFIIGG
+561 SILGGVILLVIGAL
-574 ISLNIPMILAGA
+574 SLNIPMVLAGV
-586 TLCGIGIAVGNGS
+586 TLAGIGIGIGNAS
-599 GVLDGISPIIKAI
+599 
-612 VMALGTFATVLLVVK
+612 GTFSAWGEWLNGIWESISTWFSNTISAIGDFFSRVWNGIK
-627 EAIIAVKGAQ
+627 EGAKSAVDAIKGFFSNIAVWYYTNVIEPINKFF
-637 AALNIVMNAN
+637 
-647 PIGLVIAAVAA
+647 IGLWQSIKDTA
-658 LVAAFIYLWNNCEEF
+658 
-673 RQFFINLWEQLKEV
+673 KS
-687 VKAVADWFVQAWT
+687 VADWFVEAWNN
-700 DIKNFFVNLWNSIK
+700 IKDFFVNLWTKIK

-719 VWNGIKNVFSVVGNW
+719 GWNNIKNVFSTVGTWYYTN
-734 FYNSV
+734 V
-739 ISPVANFFS
+739 IEPVNNFFS
-748 GMWNK
+748 GMWDKVKN
-753 LKSGAKNAW
+753 GAKNAW
-762 DGIKSVFSTVA
+762 DGIKNVFSTVA
-773 NFFGDVFSKAWKKVK
+773 QFFGDIFSKAWKKVK

-800 IKDGIVKAFKT
+800 IKDGIVNAFKA
-811 IVNAIISGINKV
+811 IVNAIITGINKV

-836 KIKSVSILGLKP
+836 KIKSISILGLKP
-848 FDWISTIS
+848 FDWITTIS
-856 VPQIPKLAKGGITN
+856 IPQIPKLAKGGITN

>member
-7 VRIVVDKSDFNKGIT
+7 VKIVVDKSDFNKGIT

-52 IKQSIASAIGVAIP
+52 IKQSIATAIGVAIP
-66 TIGRIRNEI
+66 SIGLVKKEI
-75 KSLKKE
+75 KSLKNE
-81 LKAPLKGSYEG
+81 IKGSTEA
-92 FAREAERTYS
+92 FERETTRTF
-102 KMYKKYKSQGF
+102 KKIYKKYKSQGF
-113 DDETAKHKAGWS
+113 DNKTAIVKAGQSKELKEVLGRWDA
-125 PEFDEVMG
+125 FDEKMG
-133 RWNAFNESMEEF
+133 ELEKQ
-145 ERRTSKAHRQLA
+145 TSKAHVAL
-157 EVRKTGYDIVTL
+157 VRFQKTGYDIATRWL
-169 PFQGMKRG
+169 QPMKMG

-199 LLFRKIKNSDFGEAV
+199 NVFQRIKNSRFGEWFRHL
-214 GKWAGSIKTAIKES
+214 GTAIKES

-241 FAGVITGVVFS
+241 FAGAMVAVVFS

-269 SAEQYQKWSYAME
+269 SAKQYQKWAYAME

-309 EESQK
+309 KESQK

-320 VNLKDAQGNLR
+320 VNLKDTKGNLR

-342 SLQSMDN
+342 SLQNMDN

-363 STSKLNPL
+363 SVSKLNPL
-371 LNNNANFLKDVV
+371 LNNNANLLREVV
-383 RTQDA
+383 RTQNA
-388 LGSQMSGSLVSASAK
+388 LGSQMSDNLVAESAK
-403 FQDAITTMKQGWQ
+403 FQDAIATLGQAWQ
-416 GFKNVLGETFM
+416 GFKNLLGETFL
-427 PVIQKVVVWVTVA
+427 PIIQKVVVWITVA
-440 IAKISALLRVLFGI
+440 IAKITILLRVLFGI

-472 YTGAVNKATDAVK
+472 YAGAVSKATDAVK
-485 KLKKQT
+485 EFKKQT

-498 ILQGQD
+498 IIQPTD
-504 TASGSGSGAVD
+504 MATGSGAGAVD
-515 AGYGI
+515 AGYG
-520 DVGGGGSVGTLLP
+520 VNMGGSEGSLGSLLP

-538 DIESFE
+538 DIEAFQ
-544 KKMDQIGGKIAG
+544 KKMDEIGSKVAG
-556 WVTAL
+556 WVTGL
-561 GILGGAILFIIGG
+561 SILGGAILFIVGAL
-574 ISLNIPMILAGA
+574 SLNVPLFLAGA
-586 TLCGIGIAVGNGS
+586 TLAGIGVAIGDASGTFSAWDEWLNGIWESISTWFSDTISAIGDFFTNVWNDIKDGAKSAVDAIKGFFSDIGDWFYTNVIEPVGNFFS
-599 GVLDGISPIIKAI
+599 DLWQDIKD
-612 VMALGTFATVLLVVK
+612 
-627 EAIIAVKGAQ
+627 IAQSVG
-637 AALNIVMNAN
+637 
-647 PIGLVIAAVAA
+647 
-658 LVAAFIYLWNNCEEF
+658 
-673 RQFFINLWEQLKEV
+673 
-687 VKAVADWFVQAWT
+687 DWFVQAWT
-700 DIKNFFVNLWNSIK
+700 DIKNFFVDTWNSIK
-714 DGAVN
+714 EKASN
-719 VWNGIKNVFSVVGNW
+719 TWEGIKNIFSTIGNW
-734 FYNSV
+734 FHDKV
-739 ISPVANFFS
+739 ISPVADFFS
-748 GMWNK
+748 GMWGKVKN
-753 LKSGAKNAW
+753 GAKDAW
-762 DGIKSVFSTVA
+762 DGIKNVFSTVA
-773 NFFGDVFSKAWKKVK
+773 NFFGDIFSKAWKKVK

-800 IKDGIVKAFKT
+800 IKDGIVDAFKT
-811 IVNAIISGINKV
+811 IVNAIITGINKV
-823 VAIPFNGINWALN
+823 VALPFKGINWALN
-836 KIKSVSILGLKP
+836 KIKNIEILGLKP
-848 FDWISTIS
+848 FDWIDTIS

-902 NQRQGRS
+902 NQRQGRG

>member
-7 VRIVVDKSDFNKGIT
+7 VKIVVDKSDFNKGIT
-22 DVKKELKSTANST
+22 DVKKELKSTADST
-35 KQGVSGVSQEVK
+35 KQGVSGVSQEIK

-52 IKQSIASAIGVAIP
+52 IKQSIATAIGVAIP
-66 TIGRIRNEI
+66 SLGLVKKEVKALKNEI
-75 KSLKKE
+75 
-81 LKAPLKGSYEG
+81 KGSYEG
-92 FAREAERTYS
+92 FAREYDRTYS

-113 DDETAKHKAGWS
+113 DDKTARQKAGWS
-125 PEFDEVMG
+125 PEVGDVME
-133 RWNAFNESMEEF
+133 RWDAFNDKMEKLAGQ
-145 ERRTSKAHRQLA
+145 TSEAHVKLV
-157 EVRKTGYDIVTL
+157 ELRKTVYDMATRPL
-169 PFQGMKRG
+169 QAMKRG

-185 GNGLKQTAQFKALA
+185 GNGLKQTAQFKALSS
-199 LLFRKIKNSDFGEAV
+199 LFRKIKNSDFGEAV
-214 GKWAGSIKTAIKES
+214 SKWAGSIKTAIKES
-228 IGAIGAWIKAIIA
+228 IGAIGAWIKGLIA
-241 FAGVITGVVFS
+241 FAGAMTAVVFS

-263 SQKMNM
+263 SQRMNM
-269 SAEQYQKWSYAME
+269 SAEQYQKWAYAME

-504 TASGSGSGAVD
+504 TASGSGSGAGDV
-515 AGYGI
+515 GYGI
-520 DVGGGGSVGTLLP
+520 DIGGSEGSIGTLLP

-561 GILGGAILFIIGG
+561 GILGGMILLIIGAY
-574 ISLNIPMILAGA
+574 SLNIPMVLAGA
-586 TLCGIGIAVGNGS
+586 TLAGIGIAVGDASGTFSAWDEWLNGIWES
-599 GVLDGISPIIKAI
+599 ISNWVSNTISAIGDFFSRVWNGIKEGAKSAVDAI
-612 VMALGTFATVLLVVK
+612 VGFFSNIGNWFYTNVIEPISNFFSDLWKSIK
-627 EAIIAVKGAQ
+627 ETA
-637 AALNIVMNAN
+637 
-647 PIGLVIAAVAA
+647 
-658 LVAAFIYLWNNCEEF
+658 
-673 RQFFINLWEQLKEV
+673 
-687 VKAVADWFVQAWT
+687 KAVADWFVEAWT
-700 DIKNFFVNLWNSIK
+700 DIKNFFVNIWNSIK
-714 DGAVN
+714 EKASNTWD
-719 VWNGIKNVFSVVGNW
+719 GIKNVFSVVGSW

-753 LKSGAKNAW
+753 LKNGAKDAW
-762 DGIKSVFSTVA
+762 AGIKNVFSTVA
-773 NFFGDVFSKAWKKVK
+773 QFFGDIFSKAWKKVK

-800 IKDGIVKAFKT
+800 IKDGIVNAFKA
-811 IVNAIISGINKV
+811 IVNAIITGINRV

-836 KIKSVSILGLKP
+836 KIRNISIFGLKP
-848 FDWISTIS
+848 FDWIYTIS
-856 VPQIPKLAKGGITN
+856 VPQIPRLAKGGITN

-884 VLPLEANTQ
+884 VLPLESNTQ
-893 WMDLLAEKI
+893 WMDLLADKI

-914 ILQVNGRTFGE
+914 ILQVNGRTLGE
-925 TAIENINEITKQ
+925 TTIENINEITKQ

>member
-7 VRIVVDKSDFNKGIT
+7 VRVVVDKSDFNKGIT
-22 DVKKELKSTANST
+22 EVKKELKSTANST
-35 KQGVSGVSQEVK
+35 KQGVSGVSQEIK
-47 SVAGS
+47 GVAGS

-113 DDETAKHKAGWS
+113 DDKTAQQKAGWS
-125 PEFDEVMG
+125 TEFEKVMG
-133 RWNAFNESMEEF
+133 KWNAFNESMEEF
-145 ERRTSKAHRQLA
+145 ERRTSLAKRQLV
-157 EVRKTGYDIVTL
+157 ELRKTVYDVVTL

-185 GNGLKQTAQFKALA
+185 GNGLKQTAQFKALSS
-199 LLFRKIKNSDFGEAV
+199 LFRKIKNSDFGEAV
-214 GKWAGSIKTAIKES
+214 SKWAGSIKTAIKES

-263 SQKMNM
+263 SQRMNM
-269 SAEQYQKWSYAME
+269 SAEQYQKWAYAMK

-309 EESQK
+309 KESQK

-320 VNLKDAQGNLR
+320 VNLKDTKGNLR

-342 SLQSMDN
+342 SLQNMDN

-363 STSKLNPL
+363 SVSKLNPL
-371 LNNNANFLKDVV
+371 LNNNANLLREVV
-383 RTQDA
+383 RTQNA
-388 LGSQMSGSLVSASAK
+388 LGSQMSDNLVAESAK
-403 FQDAITTMKQGWQ
+403 FQDAIATLGQAWQ
-416 GFKNVLGETFM
+416 GFKNLLGETFL
-427 PVIQKVVVWVTVA
+427 PIIQKVVVWITVA
-440 IAKISALLRVLFGI
+440 IAKITILLRVLFGI

-472 YTGAVNKATDAVK
+472 YAGAVSKATDAVK
-485 KLKKQT
+485 EFKKQT

-498 ILQGQD
+498 IIQPTD
-504 TASGSGSGAVD
+504 MATGSGAGAGD
-515 AGYGI
+515 AGYNI
-520 DVGGGGSVGTLLP
+520 NMGGSEGSLGSLLP

-538 DIESFE
+538 DIEAFE
-544 KKMDQIGGKIAG
+544 KKMDEIGGKVAG
-556 WVTAL
+556 WVTGL
-561 GILGGAILFIIGG
+561 SILAGLILLIIGAF
-574 ISLNIPMILAGA
+574 SLNIPLVLAGV
-586 TLCGIGIAVGNGS
+586 TLGGVGVAIGDASGTFSAWDEWLNGIGESITNWFSNTISAIGDFFSNIWNDIKDGAKSAV
-599 GVLDGISPIIKAI
+599 DAIKGFFSDI
-612 VMALGTFATVLLVVK
+612 GDWFYTNVI
-627 EAIIAVKGAQ
+627 E
-637 AALNIVMNAN
+637 
-647 PIGLVIAAVAA
+647 PIGNFFSDLWQDIKDIA
-658 LVAAFIYLWNNCEEF
+658 NS
-673 RQFFINLWEQLKEV
+673 
-687 VKAVADWFVQAWT
+687 VADWFVQAWT
-700 DIKNFFVNLWNSIK
+700 DIKNFFVDTWNSIK
-714 DGAVN
+714 EKASNTWD
-719 VWNGIKNVFSVVGNW
+719 GIKNVFSTVGNW
-734 FYNSV
+734 FHDKV
-739 ISPVANFFS
+739 ISPVGDFFS
-748 GMWNK
+748 GMWGK
-753 LKSGAKNAW
+753 LKKGAKDAW
-762 DGIKSVFSTVA
+762 SGIKDVFSTVA
-773 NFFGDVFSKAWKKVK
+773 NFFGDIFSKAWKKVK

-800 IKDGIVKAFKT
+800 IKDGIVDAFKT
-811 IVNAIISGINKV
+811 IVNAIITGINKV
-823 VAIPFNGINWALN
+823 VALPFKGINWALN
-836 KIKSVSILGLKP
+836 KIKNIEILGLKP
-848 FDWISTIS
+848 FDWIDTIS

-937 TGTLPLVFA
+937 TGVLPLVFA

>member
-7 VRIVVDKSDFNKGIT
+7 VKIVVDKSDFNKGIT

-52 IKQSIASAIGVAIP
+52 IKQSIATAIGVAIP
-66 TIGRIRNEI
+66 QIGRVKKEVKALKNEI
-75 KSLKKE
+75 
-81 LKAPLKGSYEG
+81 KGSYEG
-92 FAREAERTYS
+92 FAREYDRTL
-102 KMYKKYKSQGF
+102 KEMYKKYKSQGF
-113 DDETAKHKAGWS
+113 DDKTAQHKAAWS
-125 PEFDEVMG
+125 PEVNNVME
-133 RWNAFNESMEEF
+133 RWDSFNTQMEKLAG
-145 ERRTSKAHRQLA
+145 RTSEAHVKLV
-157 EVRKTGYDIVTL
+157 ELRKTVYDILTL
-169 PFQGMKRG
+169 PFQGLKRG

-185 GNGLKQTAQFKALA
+185 WNGLKATAQFKALSS
-199 LLFRKIKNSDFGEAV
+199 LFGKIKNSKFGEGV
-214 GKWAGSIKTAIKES
+214 SKWAGSIKTAIKES
-228 IGAIGAWIKAIIA
+228 IGAIKAWVKTIVYVAGA
-241 FAGVITGVVFS
+241 ITGVVFS

-263 SQKMNM
+263 SQRMNM
-269 SAEQYQKWSYAME
+269 SAEQYQKWAYAMK

-309 EESQK
+309 KESQK

-320 VNLKDAQGNLR
+320 VNLKDTKGNLR

-342 SLQSMDN
+342 SLQNMDN

-363 STSKLNPL
+363 SVSKLNPL
-371 LNNNANFLKDVV
+371 LNNNANFLREVV
-383 RTQDA
+383 RTQNA
-388 LGSQMSGSLVSASAK
+388 LGSQMSDNLVAQSAK
-403 FQDAITTMKQGWQ
+403 FQDAIATLGQAWQ
-416 GFKNVLGETFM
+416 GFTNLLGETFL
-427 PVIQKVVVWVTVA
+427 PIIQKIVVWITVA
-440 IAKISALLRVLFGI
+440 IAKITILLRVLFGI

-472 YTGAVNKATDAVK
+472 YAGAVNNATNAVK
-485 KLKKQT
+485 EFKKQT

-498 ILQGQD
+498 IIQPTD
-504 TASGSGSGAVD
+504 MATGSGAGAGD
-515 AGYGI
+515 AGYGMNI
-520 DVGGGGSVGTLLP
+520 GGSEGSIGSLLP

-538 DIESFE
+538 DIEAFE
-544 KKMDQIGGKIAG
+544 KKMDEIGSKVAG
-556 WVTAL
+556 WVTGL
-561 GILGGAILFIIGG
+561 SILAGMILLIIGAF
-574 ISLNIPMILAGA
+574 SLNIPLVLAGV
-586 TLCGIGIAVGNGS
+586 TLAGIGV
-599 GVLDGISPIIKAI
+599 AI
-612 VMALGTFATVLLVVK
+612 GDASGTFSAWDEWLNGIGESISNWFSNTIS
-627 EAIIAVKGAQ
+627 AIGDFFTNVWNDIKDGAKSAVDAIKGFFSDIGDWFYT
-637 AALNIVMNAN
+637 NVIE
-647 PIGLVIAAVAA
+647 PIGNFFSDLWQDIKDIA
-658 LVAAFIYLWNNCEEF
+658 NS
-673 RQFFINLWEQLKEV
+673 
-687 VKAVADWFVQAWT
+687 VADWFVQAWT
-700 DIKNFFVNLWNSIK
+700 DIKNFFVDTWNSIK
-714 DGAVN
+714 EKASNTWD
-719 VWNGIKNVFSVVGNW
+719 GIKNVFSTVGNW
-734 FYNSV
+734 FHDKV
-739 ISPVANFFS
+739 ISPVGDFFS
-748 GMWNK
+748 GMWGK
-753 LKSGAKNAW
+753 LKKGAKDAW
-762 DGIKSVFSTVA
+762 AGIKDVFSTVA
-773 NFFGDVFSKAWKKVK
+773 NFFGDIFSKAWKKVK

-800 IKDGIVKAFKT
+800 IKDGIVDAFKT
-811 IVNAIISGINKV
+811 IVNAIITGINKV
-823 VAIPFNGINWALN
+823 VALPFKGINWALN
-836 KIKSVSILGLKP
+836 KIKNIEILGLKP
-848 FDWISTIS
+848 FDWIDTIS

>member
-7 VRIVVDKSDFNKGIT
+7 VKIVVDKSDFNKGIT
-22 DVKKELKSTANST
+22 DVKKELKSTADST
-35 KQGVSGVSQEVK
+35 KKGVSGVSQEVK

-66 TIGRIRNEI
+66 TIGLVKKEVKTLKNEI
-75 KSLKKE
+75 KGTYKGFE
-81 LKAPLKGSYEG
+81 REFVQAFDKA
-92 FAREAERTYS
+92 
-102 KMYKKYKSQGF
+102 YKKFRDMGF
-113 DDETAKHKAGWS
+113 SDMGARDRASSTPEVEKALGQW
-125 PEFDEVMG
+125 EAYNDAVDEVKKGMTEAQAALYDYRDDMRDFFKRIG
-133 RWNAFNESMEEF
+133 DIGPIKAIKNAF
-145 ERRTSKAHRQLA
+145 
-157 EVRKTGYDIVTL
+157 
-169 PFQGMKRG
+169 
-177 LSSIFSTL
+177 SSL
-185 GNGLKQTAQFKALA
+185 GKGLKETAQFKALA
-199 LLFRKIKNSDFGEAV
+199 NVFQKIKNSRFGEWFRHL
-214 GKWAGSIKTAIKES
+214 GTAIKES

-241 FAGVITGVVFS
+241 FAGAMTAVVFS

-269 SAEQYQKWSYAME
+269 SAEQYQKWAYAME

-309 EESQK
+309 KESQK

-320 VNLKDAQGNLR
+320 VNLKDTKGNLR

-342 SLQSMDN
+342 SLQNMDN

-363 STSKLNPL
+363 SVSKLNPL
-371 LNNNANFLKDVV
+371 LNNNANLLREVV
-383 RTQDA
+383 RTQNA
-388 LGSQMSGSLVSASAK
+388 LGSQMSDNLVAESAK
-403 FQDAITTMKQGWQ
+403 FQDAITTLGQAWQ
-416 GFKNVLGETFM
+416 GFKNVIGETFI
-427 PVIQKVVVWVTVA
+427 PIIQKVVVWITVA
-440 IAKISALLRVLFGI
+440 IAKITILLRVLFGI
-454 KKDKSSETMNK
+454 KKDKSSETINK

-472 YTGAVNKATDAVK
+472 YAGAVSKATDAVK
-485 KLKKQT
+485 EFKKQT

-498 ILQGQD
+498 IIQPTDMATG
-504 TASGSGSGAVD
+504 AGAVD
-515 AGYGI
+515 AGY
-520 DVGGGGSVGTLLP
+520 DVNVGGVDGSIGSLLP

-538 DIESFE
+538 DIEAFQ
-544 KKMDQIGGKIAG
+544 KKMDEIGSKVAG

-561 GILGGAILFIIGG
+561 GILGGGILFVIGAL
-574 ISLNIPMILAGA
+574 SLNIPLFLAGA
-586 TLCGIGIAVGNGS
+586 TLAGIGVAVGDAS
-599 GVLDGISPIIKAI
+599 GTFSKWGEWLDGIWESISTWFSDTISAIGDFFTNVWNDIKEGAKSAVDAI
-612 VMALGTFATVLLVVK
+612 KGFFSDIGDWFYTNVIEPVGNFFSDLWQDIK
-627 EAIIAVKGAQ
+627 DIAQSVG
-637 AALNIVMNAN
+637 
-647 PIGLVIAAVAA
+647 
-658 LVAAFIYLWNNCEEF
+658 
-673 RQFFINLWEQLKEV
+673 
-687 VKAVADWFVQAWT
+687 DWFVQAWT
-700 DIKNFFVNLWNSIK
+700 DIKDFFVNIWNSIK
-714 DGAVN
+714 EKASNTWD
-719 VWNGIKNVFSVVGNW
+719 GIKNVFSVVGNW
-734 FYNSV
+734 FHDKV
-739 ISPVANFFS
+739 ISPVADFFS

-753 LKSGAKNAW
+753 LKNGAKDAW
-762 DGIKSVFSTVA
+762 AGIKNVFSTVA
-773 NFFGDVFSKAWKKVK
+773 NFFGDIFSKAWKKVK

-800 IKDGIVKAFKT
+800 IKDGIVDAFKA
-811 IVNAIISGINKV
+811 IVNAIITGINKV
-823 VAIPFNGINWALN
+823 IALPFKGINWALN
-836 KIKSVSILGLKP
+836 KVKSIEILGLKP
-848 FDWISTIS
+848 FDWIDTID

>member
-7 VRIVVDKSDFNKGIT
+7 VKIVVDKSDFNKGIT

-47 SVAGS
+47 NVAGS
-52 IKQSIASAIGVAIP
+52 IKQSLATALGVALP

-81 LKAPLKGSYEG
+81 LNVPLKGSYEG
-92 FAREAERTYS
+92 YAREAERTYS

-125 PEFDEVMG
+125 PEFDEAMG
-133 RWNAFNESMEEF
+133 KWNAFNESMEEL
-145 ERRTSKAHRQLA
+145 ERRTSLAHRQLE
-157 EVRKTGYDIVTL
+157 EVRKTAYDIVTL
-169 PFQGMKRG
+169 PFQGLKRG

-185 GNGLKQTAQFKALA
+185 GNGLKQTAQFKALSS
-199 LLFRKIKNSDFGEAV
+199 LFRKIKNSDFGEAV
-214 GKWAGSIKTAIKES
+214 SKWAGSIKTAIKES

-269 SAEQYQKWSYAME
+269 SAEQYQKWAYAMK

-309 EESQK
+309 KESQK

-320 VNLKDAQGNLR
+320 VNLKDTKGNLR

-342 SLQSMDN
+342 SLQNMDN

-363 STSKLNPL
+363 SVSKLNPL
-371 LNNNANFLKDVV
+371 LNNNANFLREVV
-383 RTQDA
+383 RTQNA
-388 LGSQMSGSLVSASAK
+388 LGSQMSDNLVAESAK
-403 FQDAITTMKQGWQ
+403 FQDAIATLGQAWQ
-416 GFKNVLGETFM
+416 GFTNVLGETFI
-427 PVIQKVVVWVTVA
+427 PIIQKIVVWITVA
-440 IAKISALLRVLFGI
+440 IAKITILLRVLFGI

-472 YTGAVNKATDAVK
+472 YAGAVSKATDAVK
-485 KLKKQT
+485 EFKKQT

-498 ILQGQD
+498 IIQPTD
-504 TASGSGSGAVD
+504 MATGSGAGAGD
-515 AGYGI
+515 AGYNI
-520 DVGGGGSVGTLLP
+520 NMGGSDGSLASLLP

-538 DIESFE
+538 DIEAFE
-544 KKMDQIGGKIAG
+544 KKMDEIGSKVAG
-556 WVTAL
+556 WVTGL
-561 GILGGAILFIIGG
+561 SILAGLILLIIGAF
-574 ISLNIPMILAGA
+574 SLNIPLVLAGV
-586 TLCGIGIAVGNGS
+586 TLGGVGVAIGDASGTFSAWDEWLNGIGESISNWFSNTISAIGDFFTNIWNDIKDGAKSAV
-599 GVLDGISPIIKAI
+599 DAIKGFFSDI
-612 VMALGTFATVLLVVK
+612 GDWFYTNVI
-627 EAIIAVKGAQ
+627 E
-637 AALNIVMNAN
+637 
-647 PIGLVIAAVAA
+647 PIGNFFSDLWQDIKDIA
-658 LVAAFIYLWNNCEEF
+658 NS
-673 RQFFINLWEQLKEV
+673 
-687 VKAVADWFVQAWT
+687 VADWFVQAWT
-700 DIKNFFVNLWNSIK
+700 DIKNFFVDTWNSIK
-714 DGAVN
+714 EKASNTWD
-719 VWNGIKNVFSVVGNW
+719 GIKNIFSTVGNW
-734 FYNSV
+734 FHDKV
-739 ISPVANFFS
+739 ISPVGDFFS

-753 LKSGAKNAW
+753 LKNGAKDAW
-762 DGIKSVFSTVA
+762 AGIKNVFSTVA
-773 NFFGDVFSKAWKKVK
+773 NFFGDIFSKAWKKVK

-800 IKDGIVKAFKT
+800 IKDGIVNAFKT
-811 IVNAIISGINKV
+811 IVNAIITGINKV
-823 VAIPFNGINWALN
+823 VALPFKGINWALN
-836 KIKSVSILGLKP
+836 KIKNIEILGLKP
-848 FDWISTIS
+848 FDWIDTIS

-914 ILQVNGRTFGE
+914 VLQVNGRTFGE

>member
-7 VRIVVDKSDFNKGIT
+7 VRVVVDKSDFNKGIT
-22 DVKKELKSTANST
+22 EVKKELKSTANST
-35 KQGVSGVSQEVK
+35 KQGVSGVSQEIK
-47 SVAGS
+47 GVAGS

-81 LKAPLKGSYEG
+81 LKTPLKGSYEG

-113 DDETAKHKAGWS
+113 DDKTAQHKAGWS
-125 PEFDEVMG
+125 PEFEKVMVG
-133 RWNAFNESMEEF
+133 WNAFNESMEEF
-145 ERRTSKAHRQLA
+145 ERRTSLAKRQLV

-169 PFQGMKRG
+169 PFQGLKRG

-185 GNGLKQTAQFKALA
+185 GNGLKQTAQFKALSS
-199 LLFRKIKNSDFGEAV
+199 LFRKIKNSDFGEAV
-214 GKWAGSIKTAIKES
+214 SKWAGSIKTAIKES

-263 SQKMNM
+263 SQRMNM
-269 SAEQYQKWSYAME
+269 SAEQYQKWAYAMK

-309 EESQK
+309 KESQK

-320 VNLKDAQGNLR
+320 VNLKDTKGNLR

-342 SLQSMDN
+342 SLQNMDN

-363 STSKLNPL
+363 SVSKLNPL
-371 LNNNANFLKDVV
+371 LNNNANLLREVV
-383 RTQDA
+383 RTQNA
-388 LGSQMSGSLVSASAK
+388 LGSQMSDNLVAESAK
-403 FQDAITTMKQGWQ
+403 FQDAIATLGQAWP
-416 GFKNVLGETFM
+416 GFKNLLGETFL
-427 PVIQKVVVWVTVA
+427 PIIQKVVVWITVA
-440 IAKISALLRVLFGI
+440 IAKITILLRVLFGI

-472 YTGAVNKATDAVK
+472 YAGAVSKATDAVK
-485 KLKKQT
+485 EFKKQT

-498 ILQGQD
+498 IIQPTD
-504 TASGSGSGAVD
+504 MATGSGAGAGD
-515 AGYGI
+515 AGYNI
-520 DVGGGGSVGTLLP
+520 NMGGSEGSIGSLLP

-538 DIESFE
+538 DIEAFE
-544 KKMDQIGGKIAG
+544 KKMDEIGGKVAG
-556 WVTAL
+556 WVTGL
-561 GILGGAILFIIGG
+561 SILAGLILLIIGAF
-574 ISLNIPMILAGA
+574 SLNIPLVLAGV
-586 TLCGIGIAVGNGS
+586 TLGGVGVAIGDASGTFSAWDEWLNGIGESISNWFSNTISAIGDFFTNIWNDIKDGAKSAV
-599 GVLDGISPIIKAI
+599 DAIKGFFSDI
-612 VMALGTFATVLLVVK
+612 GDWFYTNVI
-627 EAIIAVKGAQ
+627 E
-637 AALNIVMNAN
+637 
-647 PIGLVIAAVAA
+647 PIGNFFSDLWQDIKDIA
-658 LVAAFIYLWNNCEEF
+658 NS
-673 RQFFINLWEQLKEV
+673 
-687 VKAVADWFVQAWT
+687 VADWFVQAWT
-700 DIKNFFVNLWNSIK
+700 DIKNFFVDTWNSIK
-714 DGAVN
+714 EKASNTWD
-719 VWNGIKNVFSVVGNW
+719 GIKNVFSTVGNW
-734 FYNSV
+734 FHDKV
-739 ISPVANFFS
+739 ISPVGDFFS
-748 GMWNK
+748 GMWGK
-753 LKSGAKNAW
+753 LKKGAKDAW
-762 DGIKSVFSTVA
+762 AGIKDVFSTVA
-773 NFFGDVFSKAWKKVK
+773 NFFGDIFSKAWKKVK

-800 IKDGIVKAFKT
+800 IKDGIVDAFKT
-811 IVNAIISGINKV
+811 IVNAIITGINKV
-823 VAIPFNGINWALN
+823 VALPFKGINWALN
-836 KIKSVSILGLKP
+836 KIKNIEILGLKP
-848 FDWISTIS
+848 FDWIDTIS

-914 ILQVNGRTFGE
+914 IL
-925 TAIENINEITKQ
+925 
-937 TGTLPLVFA
+937 

>member
-7 VRIVVDKSDFNKGIT
+7 VKIVVDKSDFNKGIT

-52 IKQSIASAIGVAIP
+52 IKQSIATAIGVAIP
-66 TIGRIRNEI
+66 SIGRVKKEVKALKNEI
-75 KSLKKE
+75 
-81 LKAPLKGSYEG
+81 KGSYEG
-92 FAREAERTYS
+92 FAREYDRTL
-102 KMYKKYKSQGF
+102 KKIYKKYKSQGF
-113 DDETAKHKAGWS
+113 DDKTAQHKAAWS
-125 PEFDEVMG
+125 PEVNDVMG
-133 RWNAFNESMEEF
+133 RWDKFNEGMEELAGQ
-145 ERRTSKAHRQLA
+145 TSEAHARLV
-157 EVRKTGYDIVTL
+157 ELRKTVYDVVTL
-169 PFQGMKRG
+169 PLQGMKRG

-185 GNGLKQTAQFKALA
+185 GKGLKATAQFKALA
-199 LLFRKIKNSDFGEAV
+199 LLFEKIKNSKLGEAIA
-214 GKWAGSIKTAIKES
+214 KWAGSIKPAMKES
-228 IGAIGAWIKAIIA
+228 IKAIKAWVKAIVYTIGA
-241 FAGVITGVVFS
+241 ITGVVFS

-263 SQKMNM
+263 SQRMNM
-269 SAEQYQKWSYAME
+269 STEQYQKWAYAME

-309 EESQK
+309 KESQK

-383 RTQDA
+383 RTQNA

-465 ATNSVSS
+465 ATTSVSS

-504 TASGSGSGAVD
+504 SGSGSGSGAGD

-520 DVGGGGSVGTLLP
+520 DVGGSEGSIGTLLP

-538 DIESFE
+538 DIENFE

-561 GILGGAILFIIGG
+561 AILGGGILFIVGAL
-574 ISLNIPMILAGA
+574 SLNIPLFLAGA
-586 TLCGIGIAVGNGS
+586 TLAGIGIGIGNAS
-599 GVLDGISPIIKAI
+599 
-612 VMALGTFATVLLVVK
+612 GTFSAWGEWLNGIWESISTWFSNTISAIGDFFTKVWNGIK
-627 EAIIAVKGAQ
+627 EGAKSAVDAIKGFFA
-637 AALNIVMNAN
+637 NIGQWFYTNVIE
-647 PIGLVIAAVAA
+647 PIGN
-658 LVAAFIYLWNNCEEF
+658 FFSDLW
-673 RQFFINLWEQLKEV
+673 QSIKETA
-687 VKAVADWFVQAWT
+687 KAVADWFVQAWT
-700 DIKNFFVNLWNSIK
+700 DIKNFFVDTWNSIK
-714 DGAVN
+714 EKASNTWD
-719 VWNGIKNVFSVVGNW
+719 GIKNVFSTVGNW
-734 FYNSV
+734 FHEKV

-748 GMWNK
+748 GMWDKVKN
-753 LKSGAKNAW
+753 GAKNAW
-762 DGIKSVFSTVA
+762 DGIKNVFSTVA
-773 NFFGDVFSKAWKKVK
+773 NFFGDIFSKAWKKVK

-800 IKDGIVKAFKT
+800 IKDGIVNAFKA
-811 IVNAIISGINKV
+811 IVNAIISGINRV
-823 VAIPFNGINWALN
+823 IAIPFNGINWALN
-836 KIKSVSILGLKP
+836 KIRNISIFGLKP
-848 FDWISTIS
+848 FDWIYTIS
-856 VPQIPKLAKGGITN
+856 VPQIPRLAKGGITN

-884 VLPLEANTQ
+884 VLPLESNTQ

-914 ILQVNGRTFGE
+914 ILQVNGRTLGE
-925 TAIENINEITKQ
+925 TTIENINEITKQ

>member
-22 DVKKELKSTANST
+22 DVKKELNSTAKST

-52 IKQSIASAIGVAIP
+52 IKQSIATAIGVAIP
-66 TIGRIRNEI
+66 SIGHVKKEVKALKNEI
-75 KSLKKE
+75 
-81 LKAPLKGSYEG
+81 KGSYEG
-92 FAREAERTYS
+92 FAREYDRTYS

-113 DDETAKHKAGWS
+113 DDKTARHKAGWS
-125 PEFDEVMG
+125 PEVNNVME
-133 RWNAFNESMEEF
+133 RWDDFNIKMGELGAQ
-145 ERRTSKAHRQLA
+145 TSEAHRKLI
-157 EVRKTGYDIVTL
+157 EFRKTVYDIAIRRL
-169 PFQGMKRG
+169 EPMKRG

-185 GNGLKQTAQFKALA
+185 GNGLKDTAQFQGLA
-199 LLFRKIKNSDFGEAV
+199 SLFRKIKNSKFGQAV
-214 GKWAGSIKTAIKES
+214 GKWAGSLKTAIKES

-241 FAGVITGVVFS
+241 FAGAMTAVVFS

-263 SQKMNM
+263 SQRMNM
-269 SAEQYQKWSYAME
+269 STEQYQKWAYAME

-371 LNNNANFLKDVV
+371 LNNNGNFLKDVV
-383 RTQDA
+383 RTQNA

-465 ATNSVSS
+465 ATTSISS

-504 TASGSGSGAVD
+504 SGSGSGSGAGD

-520 DVGGGGSVGTLLP
+520 DVGGSEGSIGTLLP

-561 GILGGAILFIIGG
+561 TILGGMILLIVGAL
-574 ISLNIPMILAGA
+574 SLNIPLVLIGGTLAGIGA
-586 TLCGIGIAVGNGS
+586 GIGNASGAVSAWGEWLNGIWESISTWFSNTISAIGDFFSRVWNGIKEGAKSAVDAIVGFFSNIGDWFYTNVTEPVGNFFS
-599 GVLDGISPIIKAI
+599 ELWQNIKETA
-612 VMALGTFATVLLVVK
+612 
-627 EAIIAVKGAQ
+627 
-637 AALNIVMNAN
+637 
-647 PIGLVIAAVAA
+647 
-658 LVAAFIYLWNNCEEF
+658 
-673 RQFFINLWEQLKEV
+673 
-687 VKAVADWFVQAWT
+687 KAVADWFVQAWT
-700 DIKNFFVNLWNSIK
+700 DIKDFFVNIWNSIK
-714 DGAVN
+714 EKASN
-719 VWNGIKNVFSVVGNW
+719 TWEGIKNVFSVVGNW

-739 ISPVANFFS
+739 ISPVTNFFS
-748 GMWNK
+748 GMWGKVKN
-753 LKSGAKNAW
+753 GAKNAW
-762 DGIKSVFSTVA
+762 DGIKNVFSTVA
-773 NFFGDVFSKAWKKVK
+773 QFFGDVFSKAWKKVK

-800 IKDGIVKAFKT
+800 IKDGIVNAFKA
-811 IVNAIISGINKV
+811 IVNAIISGINRV
-823 VAIPFNGINWALN
+823 IAIPFNGINWALN
-836 KIKSVSILGLKP
+836 KIRNVSIFGLKP
-848 FDWISTIS
+848 FDWIYTIS
-856 VPQIPKLAKGGITN
+856 VPQIPRLAKGGITN

-884 VLPLEANTQ
+884 VLPLESNTQ
-893 WMDLLAEKI
+893 WMDLLADKI

-909 IPTKL
+909 TPTKL
-914 ILQVNGRTFGE
+914 VLQVNGRTLGE
-925 TAIENINEITKQ
+925 TTIENINEITKQ

>member
-7 VRIVVDKSDFNKGIT
+7 VKIVVDKSDFNKGIT
-22 DVKKELKSTANST
+22 DVKKELKSTADST

-47 SVAGS
+47 GVAGS
-52 IKQSIASAIGVAIP
+52 IKQSIASALGVAIP

-113 DDETAKHKAGWS
+113 DDKTAQQKAGWS
-125 PEFDEVMG
+125 PEFEKVMAG
-133 RWNAFNESMEEF
+133 WNAFNESMEEF
-145 ERRTSKAHRQLA
+145 ERRTSLAKRQLV

-169 PFQGMKRG
+169 PFQGVKRG

-185 GNGLKQTAQFKALA
+185 GNGLKQTAQFKALSS
-199 LLFRKIKNSDFGEAV
+199 LFRKIKNSDFGEAV
-214 GKWAGSIKTAIKES
+214 SKWAGSIKTAIQES

-263 SQKMNM
+263 SQRMNM
-269 SAEQYQKWSYAME
+269 SAEQYQKWAYAMK

-309 EESQK
+309 KESQK

-320 VNLKDAQGNLR
+320 VNLKDTKGNLR

-342 SLQSMDN
+342 SLQNMDN

-363 STSKLNPL
+363 SVSKLNPL
-371 LNNNANFLKDVV
+371 LNNNANLLREVV
-383 RTQDA
+383 RTQNA
-388 LGSQMSGSLVSASAK
+388 LGSQMSDNLVAESAK
-403 FQDAITTMKQGWQ
+403 FQDAIATLGQAWQ
-416 GFKNVLGETFM
+416 GFKNLLGETFL
-427 PVIQKVVVWVTVA
+427 PIIQKVVVWITVA
-440 IAKISALLRVLFGI
+440 IAKITILLRVLFGI

-472 YTGAVNKATDAVK
+472 YAGAVSKATDAVK
-485 KLKKQT
+485 EFKKQT

-498 ILQGQD
+498 IIQPTD
-504 TASGSGSGAVD
+504 MATGSGAGAGD
-515 AGYGI
+515 AGYNI
-520 DVGGGGSVGTLLP
+520 NMGGSEGSLGSLLP

-538 DIESFE
+538 DIEAFE
-544 KKMDQIGGKIAG
+544 KKMDDIGSKVAG

-561 GILGGAILFIIGG
+561 AILGGGILFIVGAL
-574 ISLNIPMILAGA
+574 SLNIPLFLAGA
-586 TLCGIGIAVGNGS
+586 TLAGIGV
-599 GVLDGISPIIKAI
+599 AI
-612 VMALGTFATVLLVVK
+612 GDASGTFSAWGEWLNGIGESISNWFSNTIS
-627 EAIIAVKGAQ
+627 AIGDFFSNIWNDIKDGAKSAVDAIKGFFSDIGDWFYT
-637 AALNIVMNAN
+637 NVIE
-647 PIGLVIAAVAA
+647 PIGNFFSDLWQDIKDIA
-658 LVAAFIYLWNNCEEF
+658 NS
-673 RQFFINLWEQLKEV
+673 
-687 VKAVADWFVQAWT
+687 VADWFVQAWT
-700 DIKNFFVNLWNSIK
+700 DIKNFFVDTWNSIK
-714 DGAVN
+714 EKASNTWD
-719 VWNGIKNVFSVVGNW
+719 GIKNVFSTVGNW
-734 FYNSV
+734 FHDKV
-739 ISPVANFFS
+739 ISPVGDFFS
-748 GMWNK
+748 GMWGK
-753 LKSGAKNAW
+753 LKKGAKDAW
-762 DGIKSVFSTVA
+762 AGIKDVFSTVA
-773 NFFGDVFSKAWKKVK
+773 NFFGDIFSKAWKKVK

-800 IKDGIVKAFKT
+800 IKDGIVDAFKT
-811 IVNAIISGINKV
+811 IVNAIITGINKV
-823 VAIPFNGINWALN
+823 VALPFKGINWALN
-836 KIKSVSILGLKP
+836 KIKNIEILGLKP
-848 FDWISTIS
+848 FDWIDTIS

>member
-7 VRIVVDKSDFNKGIT
+7 VKIVVDKSDFNKGIT
-22 DVKKELKSTANST
+22 DVKKELKSTADST
-35 KQGVSGVSQEVK
+35 KKGVSGVSQEVK

-52 IKQSIASAIGVAIP
+52 IRQSIATAIGVAIP
-66 TIGRIRNEI
+66 SIGLVKKEVKALKNEI
-75 KSLKKE
+75 
-81 LKAPLKGSYEG
+81 KGSYEG
-92 FAREAERTYS
+92 FAREFDRIYS

-113 DDETAKHKAGWS
+113 DDKTAQQKAAWS
-125 PEFDEVMG
+125 PEVNNVME
-133 RWNAFNESMEEF
+133 RWDAFNDSMEE
-145 ERRTSKAHRQLA
+145 LA
-157 EVRKTGYDIVTL
+157 EQTSEAHVKLIELRKTVYDIATRPL
-169 PFQGMKRG
+169 QAMKRG

-185 GNGLKQTAQFKALA
+185 GNGLKETGQFKALS

-214 GKWAGSIKTAIKES
+214 SKWAGSIKIAIKES
-228 IGAIGAWIKAIIA
+228 ISAIGAWIKAIIA

-269 SAEQYQKWSYAME
+269 SAEQYQKWAYAME

-342 SLQSMDN
+342 SLQNMDN
-349 ATERTALA
+349 VTERTALA

-363 STSKLNPL
+363 SVSKLNPL

-388 LGSQMSGSLVSASAK
+388 LGSQMSGSLVAASAK

-416 GFKNVLGETFM
+416 GFKNVLGETFL
-427 PVIQKVVVWVTVA
+427 PVIQKVVVWITVA
-440 IAKISALLRVLFGI
+440 VAKISALLRVLFGI

-504 TASGSGSGAVD
+504 TASGSGSGAGDV
-515 AGYGI
+515 GYGVDI
-520 DVGGGGSVGTLLP
+520 GGSEGSIGALLP

-538 DIESFE
+538 DIENFE
-544 KKMDQIGGKIAG
+544 KKMDEIGGKVAG

-561 GILGGAILFIIGG
+561 SILGGVILLVIGAL
-574 ISLNIPMILAGA
+574 SLNIPMVLAGV
-586 TLCGIGIAVGNGS
+586 TLAGIGIGIGNAS
-599 GVLDGISPIIKAI
+599 
-612 VMALGTFATVLLVVK
+612 GTFSAWGEWLNGIWESISTWFSNTISAIGDFFSRVWNGIK
-627 EAIIAVKGAQ
+627 EGAKSAVDAIKGFFSNIAVWYYTNVIEPINKFF
-637 AALNIVMNAN
+637 
-647 PIGLVIAAVAA
+647 IGLWQSIKDTA
-658 LVAAFIYLWNNCEEF
+658 
-673 RQFFINLWEQLKEV
+673 KS
-687 VKAVADWFVQAWT
+687 VADWFVEAWNN
-700 DIKNFFVNLWNSIK
+700 IKDFFVNLWTNIK

-719 VWNGIKNVFSVVGNW
+719 GWNNIKNVFSTVGTWYYTN
-734 FYNSV
+734 V
-739 ISPVANFFS
+739 IEPVNNFFS
-748 GMWNK
+748 KMWDK
-753 LKSGAKNAW
+753 LKNGAKNAW
-762 DGIKSVFSTVA
+762 DGIKNVFSTVA
-773 NFFGDVFSKAWKKVK
+773 QFFGDIFSKAWKKVK
-788 DIFSTGGKIFDG
+788 DVFSTGGKIFDG
-800 IKDGIVKAFKT
+800 IKDGIVKAFKA
-811 IVNAIISGINKV
+811 IVNAIITGINKV
-823 VAIPFNGINWALN
+823 IAVPFNGINWALN
-836 KIKSVSILGLKP
+836 KIKGISIFGLKP
-848 FDWISTIS
+848 FDWIYTIS
-856 VPQIPKLAKGGITN
+856 VPQIPRLAKGGITN

-884 VLPLEANTQ
+884 VLPLESNTQ

>member
-7 VRIVVDKSDFNKGIT
+7 VKIVVDKSDFNKGIT
-22 DVKKELKSTANST
+22 DVKKELKSTANSAS
-35 KQGVSGVSQEVK
+35 KNINGVSEEVK
-47 SVAGS
+47 NAAGI
-52 IKQSIASAIGVAIP
+52 IKQSISSALGVALP
-66 TIGRIRNEI
+66 TIGIIRKET
-75 KSLKKE
+75 KK
-81 LKAPLKGSYEG
+81 LSKDMKDALKGTYKGFEREYEQTFERIKKKFMAEG
-92 FAREAERTYS
+92 FSSDEA
-102 KMYKKYKSQGF
+102 SQ
-113 DDETAKHKAGWS
+113 KAAWS
-125 PEFDEVMG
+125 PEVNKAAEEWFRKIDE
-133 RWNAFNESMEEF
+133 REEAEKSLTKGQIALNNF
-145 ERRTSKAHRQLA
+145 RQSVKELF
-157 EVRKTGYDIVTL
+157 KI
-169 PFQGMKRG
+169 
-177 LSSIFSTL
+177 L
-185 GNGLKQTAQFKALA
+185 GNTAPGKALA
-199 LLFRKIKNSDFGEAV
+199 KVFLIIKGTKLAQWFIKLIEAM
-214 GKWAGSIKTAIKES
+214 KKSLRAI
-228 IGAIGAWIKAIIA
+228 AVWVAALIA
-241 FAGVITGVVFS
+241 FASIITRVVNQ
-252 VSKLGDSIDKG
+252 VTRLGDSIDKG
-263 SQKMNM
+263 SQRMNM
-269 SAEQYQKWSYAME
+269 STEQYQKWAYAME

-371 LNNNANFLKDVV
+371 LNNNANFLRDVV
-383 RTQDA
+383 RTQNA
-388 LGSQMSGSLVSASAK
+388 LGSQMSGSLVAASAK
-403 FQDAITTMKQGWQ
+403 YQDSITTMKQAWQ
-416 GFKNVLGETFM
+416 GFKNVLGETFL

-440 IAKISALLRVLFGI
+440 VAKISALLRVLFGI

-465 ATNSVSS
+465 ATTSVSS

-504 TASGSGSGAVD
+504 SGSGSGSGAD

-520 DVGGGGSVGTLLP
+520 NVGGSEGSIGTLLP
-533 EDALA
+533 EDALT
-538 DIESFE
+538 DIENFE

-561 GILGGAILFIIGG
+561 AILGGSILFVIGALY
-574 ISLNIPMILAGA
+574 LNVPMFLAGA
-586 TLCGIGIAVGNGS
+586 TLAGIGIGIGNAS
-599 GVLDGISPIIKAI
+599 GTFLAWGEWLDGILESISTWVSNAISAIGDFFSRVWNGIKEGAKSAVDAI
-612 VMALGTFATVLLVVK
+612 VGFFANIDNWFYTNVIEPVGNFFSELWKSIK
-627 EAIIAVKGAQ
+627 ETAKT
-637 AALNIVMNAN
+637 
-647 PIGLVIAAVAA
+647 
-658 LVAAFIYLWNNCEEF
+658 
-673 RQFFINLWEQLKEV
+673 
-687 VKAVADWFVQAWT
+687 VADWFVQAWNN
-700 DIKNFFVNLWNSIK
+700 IKDFFINLWAKIK
-714 DGAVN
+714 EKASN
-719 VWNGIKNVFSVVGNW
+719 TWEGIKNVFSVVGSW
-734 FYNSV
+734 FHDKV

-748 GMWNK
+748 GMWDK
-753 LKSGAKNAW
+753 LKNGAKNAW
-762 DGIKSVFSTVA
+762 AGIKNVFSTVA
-773 NFFGDVFSKAWKKVK
+773 NFFGDIFSKAWKKVK
-788 DIFSTGGKIFDG
+788 DVFSTGGKIFDG
-800 IKDGIVKAFKT
+800 IKEGIVKAFKT
-811 IVNAIISGINKV
+811 IVNAIITGINKV

-836 KIKSVSILGLKP
+836 KIKNVSILGLKP

-893 WMDLLAEKI
+893 WMDLLADKI

-909 IPTKL
+909 LPTKL

>member
-7 VRIVVDKSDFNKGIT
+7 VKIVVDKSDFNKGIT

-35 KQGVSGVSQEVK
+35 KQGVSGVSQEIK

-52 IKQSIASAIGVAIP
+52 IKQSIASAIGVALP
-66 TIGRIRNEI
+66 TIGLIRKEVKGLSKEVKEI
-75 KSLKKE
+75 FKSGTY
-81 LKAPLKGSYEG
+81 KGFE
-92 FAREAERTYS
+92 REFVQTFD
-102 KMYKKYKSQGF
+102 KVYKKFRDMGF
-113 DDETAKHKAGWS
+113 SDMEARDKASSTPEVEKALEQWEAYNTKMDAVKKGMTEAQSALYDYRDDMNDFFKRIGNIGPIKALK
-125 PEFDEVMG
+125 
-133 RWNAFNESMEEF
+133 NA
-145 ERRTSKAHRQLA
+145 
-157 EVRKTGYDIVTL
+157 
-169 PFQGMKRG
+169 
-177 LSSIFSTL
+177 FSTL
-185 GNGLKQTAQFKALA
+185 GNGLKETAQFKALA
-199 LLFRKIKNSDFGEAV
+199 NVFQKIKNSRFGEWFRHL
-214 GKWAGSIKTAIKES
+214 GTAIKES

-241 FAGVITGVVFS
+241 FAGAMTAVVFS

-263 SQKMNM
+263 SQRMNM
-269 SAEQYQKWSYAME
+269 SAEQYQKWAYAME

-302 SQAVNGT
+302 SQAINGT

-349 ATERTALA
+349 VTERTALA

-363 STSKLNPL
+363 SVSKLNPL

-388 LGSQMSGSLVSASAK
+388 LGSQMSGSLVVASAK

-465 ATNSVSS
+465 ATTSVSS

-504 TASGSGSGAVD
+504 TASGSGSGAGD
-515 AGYGI
+515 IGYGI
-520 DVGGGGSVGTLLP
+520 DVGGSEGSIGTLLP

-561 GILGGAILFIIGG
+561 SILGGMILLIVGAT
-574 ISLNIPMILAGA
+574 SLNIPMVLAGV
-586 TLCGIGIAVGNGS
+586 TLAGIGINIGDAS
-599 GVLDGISPIIKAI
+599 GTFSAWGEWLDGIWESISTWFSNTISAIGDFFSNVWNDIKEGAKSAVDAI
-612 VMALGTFATVLLVVK
+612 VGFFSNIGDWFYTNVIEPVGNFFSELWQNIK
-627 EAIIAVKGAQ
+627 ETA
-637 AALNIVMNAN
+637 
-647 PIGLVIAAVAA
+647 
-658 LVAAFIYLWNNCEEF
+658 
-673 RQFFINLWEQLKEV
+673 
-687 VKAVADWFVQAWT
+687 KAVADWFVEAWT
-700 DIKNFFVNLWNSIK
+700 DIKDFFVNIWNSIK
-714 DGAVN
+714 EKASN
-719 VWNGIKNVFSVVGNW
+719 TWEGIKNVFSVVGNW
-734 FYNSV
+734 FHDKV
-739 ISPVANFFS
+739 ISPVGDFFS

-762 DGIKSVFSTVA
+762 EGIKNVFSTVA
-773 NFFGDVFSKAWKKVK
+773 QFFGDVFSKAWKKVK

-800 IKDGIVKAFKT
+800 IKDGIVNAFKT
-811 IVNAIISGINKV
+811 IVNAIITGINRV

-836 KIKSVSILGLKP
+836 KIKNISIFGLKP
-848 FDWISTIS
+848 FDWIYTIS
-856 VPQIPKLAKGGITN
+856 VPQIPRLAKGGITN

-884 VLPLEANTQ
+884 VLPLESNTQ
-893 WMDLLAEKI
+893 WMDLLADKI

-909 IPTKL
+909 TPTKL
-914 ILQVNGRTFGE
+914 VLQVNGRTLGE
-925 TAIENINEITKQ
+925 TTIENINEITKQ
-937 TGTLPLVFA
+937 TGTLPLVLA

>member
-7 VRIVVDKSDFNKGIT
+7 VRVVVDKSDFNKGIT
-22 DVKKELKSTANST
+22 EVKKELKSTANST

-52 IKQSIASAIGVAIP
+52 IKQSIATAIGVAIP
-66 TIGRIRNEI
+66 SIGRVKKEVKALKNEI
-75 KSLKKE
+75 
-81 LKAPLKGSYEG
+81 KGSYEG
-92 FAREAERTYS
+92 FAREYDRTI
-102 KMYKKYKSQGF
+102 KQMYKKYKSQGF
-113 DDETAKHKAGWS
+113 DDKTAQQKASWS
-125 PEFDEVMG
+125 PEVNNVMK
-133 RWNAFNESMEEF
+133 RWDAFNDSMEGLAG
-145 ERRTSKAHRQLA
+145 RTSEAHVKLV
-157 EVRKTGYDIVTL
+157 ELRKTVYDIVTL
-169 PFQGMKRG
+169 PLQGMKRS

-185 GNGLKQTAQFKALA
+185 GKGLKETAQFKALS
-199 LLFRKIKNSDFGEAV
+199 LLFRKIKDSKPGEAV
-214 GKWAGSIKTAIKES
+214 EKWAGSVKTAIGEN
-228 IGAIGAWIKAIIA
+228 IKAIKAWVKTIIYTVGA
-241 FAGVITGVVFS
+241 ITAVVFS

-263 SQKMNM
+263 SQRMNM
-269 SAEQYQKWSYAME
+269 STEQYQKWAYAME

-371 LNNNANFLKDVV
+371 LNNNGNFLKDVV

-440 IAKISALLRVLFGI
+440 VAKISALLRVLFGI

-465 ATNSVSS
+465 ATTSVSS

-504 TASGSGSGAVD
+504 TASGSGSGAGDV
-515 AGYGI
+515 GYGI
-520 DVGGGGSVGTLLP
+520 NVGGSDGSLGTLLP

-538 DIESFE
+538 DIENFE

-561 GILGGAILFIIGG
+561 AILGGGILFVIGAL
-574 ISLNIPMILAGA
+574 SLNIPLFLAGA
-586 TLCGIGIAVGNGS
+586 TLAGIGIAVGDAS
-599 GVLDGISPIIKAI
+599 GTFSKWGDWLDGIWESISTWFSNTISAIGDFFSRVWNGIKEGAKSAVDAI
-612 VMALGTFATVLLVVK
+612 VGFFS
-627 EAIIAVKGAQ
+627 
-637 AALNIVMNAN
+637 NIGNWFYTNVIE
-647 PIGLVIAAVAA
+647 PIGN
-658 LVAAFIYLWNNCEEF
+658 FFSDLW
-673 RQFFINLWEQLKEV
+673 QSIKETA
-687 VKAVADWFVQAWT
+687 KAVGDWFVQAWT
-700 DIKNFFVNLWNSIK
+700 DIKNFFVDIWNSIK
-714 DGAVN
+714 EKASN
-719 VWNGIKNVFSVVGNW
+719 TWEGIKNVFSVVGNW
-734 FYNSV
+734 FHDKV
-739 ISPVANFFS
+739 ISPVADFFS
-748 GMWNK
+748 GMWDKVKN
-753 LKSGAKNAW
+753 GAKNAW
-762 DGIKSVFSTVA
+762 DGIKNVFSTVA
-773 NFFGDVFSKAWKKVK
+773 NFFGDIFSKAWKKVK

-800 IKDGIVKAFKT
+800 IKDGIVNAFKA
-811 IVNAIISGINKV
+811 IVNAIITGINKV

-836 KIKSVSILGLKP
+836 KIKNISIFGLKP

-856 VPQIPKLAKGGITN
+856 VPQIPRLAKGGITN

-884 VLPLEANTQ
+884 VLPLESNTQ
-893 WMDLLAEKI
+893 WMDLLADKI

-914 ILQVNGRTFGE
+914 ILQVNGRTLGE
-925 TAIENINEITKQ
+925 TTIENINEITKQ

>member
-7 VRIVVDKSDFNKGIT
+7 VKIVVDKSDFNKGIT
-22 DVKKELKSTANST
+22 DVKKELSSTAKST

-47 SVAGS
+47 NAAGI
-52 IKQSIASAIGVAIP
+52 IKQSISSALGVALP
-66 TIGRIRNEI
+66 TIGIIRKET
-75 KSLKKE
+75 KK
-81 LKAPLKGSYEG
+81 LSKDMKDALKGTYKGFEREYEQTFERIKKKFMAEG
-92 FAREAERTYS
+92 FSSDEAS
-102 KMYKKYKSQGF
+102 N
-113 DDETAKHKAGWS
+113 KAAWS
-125 PEFDEVMG
+125 PEVDKAGEEWI
-133 RWNAFNESMEEF
+133 RKIDKRAEAEESLTKGQIALNNF
-145 ERRTSKAHRQLA
+145 RQSVKELF
-157 EVRKTGYDIVTL
+157 KI
-169 PFQGMKRG
+169 
-177 LSSIFSTL
+177 L
-185 GNGLKQTAQFKALA
+185 GNTAPGKALA
-199 LLFRKIKNSDFGEAV
+199 KVFLVIKSTKLGQWFTHLG
-214 GKWAGSIKTAIKES
+214 TAIKKS
-228 IGAIGAWIKAIIA
+228 IGVIAGWIAALIA
-241 FAGVITGVVFS
+241 FAAVITKVVSS
-252 VSKLGDSIDKG
+252 VTKLGDSIDKG
-263 SQKMNM
+263 SQRMNM
-269 SAEQYQKWSYAME
+269 SAEQYQKWAYAME

-371 LNNNANFLKDVV
+371 LNNNANFLRDVV
-383 RTQDA
+383 RTQNA
-388 LGSQMSGSLVSASAK
+388 LGSQMSGSLVAASAK
-403 FQDAITTMKQGWQ
+403 YQDAITTMKQAWQ
-416 GFKNVLGETFM
+416 GFKNVLGEAFL

-440 IAKISALLRVLFGI
+440 VAKISALLRVLFGI

-465 ATNSVSS
+465 ATTSVSS

-485 KLKKQT
+485 ELKKQT

-504 TASGSGSGAVD
+504 SGSGSGSGSGAGD

-520 DVGGGGSVGTLLP
+520 DVGGSEGSIGTLLP

-561 GILGGAILFIIGG
+561 AILGGAILFIIGG

-612 VMALGTFATVLLVVK
+612 TIALGTFTAVLLVVK

-700 DIKNFFVNLWNSIK
+700 DIKNFFVNLWTKIK

-719 VWNGIKNVFSVVGNW
+719 GWNNIKNVFSTVGTWYYTN
-734 FYNSV
+734 V
-739 ISPVANFFS
+739 IEPVNNFFS
-748 GMWNK
+748 KMWDK
-753 LKSGAKNAW
+753 LKNGAKNAW
-762 DGIKSVFSTVA
+762 DGIKNVFSTVA
-773 NFFGDVFSKAWKKVK
+773 QFFGDIFSKAWKKVK
-788 DIFSTGGKIFDG
+788 DVFSTGGKIFDG
-800 IKDGIVKAFKT
+800 IKDGIVNAFKA
-811 IVNAIISGINKV
+811 IVNAIITGINRV

-836 KIKSVSILGLKP
+836 KIRNVSILGLKP
-848 FDWISTIS
+848 FDWITTIS
-856 VPQIPKLAKGGITN
+856 IPQIPKLAKGGITN

-884 VLPLEANTQ
+884 VLPLESNTQ
-893 WMDLLAEKI
+893 WMDLLADKI
-902 NQRQGRS
+902 NQRQGRN

-914 ILQVNGRTFGE
+914 ILQVNGRTLGE
-925 TAIENINEITKQ
+925 TTIENINEITKQ

>member
-22 DVKKELKSTANST
+22 DVKKELKSTADST
-35 KQGVSGVSQEVK
+35 KKGVSGVSQEVK

-52 IKQSIASAIGVAIP
+52 IKQSIATAIGVAIP
-66 TIGRIRNEI
+66 QIGRVKKEVKALKNEI
-75 KSLKKE
+75 
-81 LKAPLKGSYEG
+81 KGSYEG
-92 FAREAERTYS
+92 FAREYDRTLK

-113 DDETAKHKAGWS
+113 DNKTAQQKAAWS
-125 PEFDEVMG
+125 PEVNGVMG
-133 RWNAFNESMEEF
+133 RWDKFNEGMEELAGQ
-145 ERRTSKAHRQLA
+145 TSEAHARLV
-157 EVRKTGYDIVTL
+157 ELRKTVYDVATRPL
-169 PFQGMKRG
+169 QAMKRG

-185 GNGLKQTAQFKALA
+185 GNGLKATAQFKALA
-199 LLFRKIKNSDFGEAV
+199 NVFQKIKNSRFGEWFRHL
-214 GKWAGSIKTAIKES
+214 GTAIKES
-228 IGAIGAWIKAIIA
+228 IGAIGAWIKGIIA
-241 FAGVITGVVFS
+241 FAGAMTAVVFS

-263 SQKMNM
+263 SQRMNM
-269 SAEQYQKWSYAME
+269 SAEQYQKWAYAME

-371 LNNNANFLKDVV
+371 LNNNSNFLRDVV
-383 RTQDA
+383 RTQNA
-388 LGSQMSGSLVSASAK
+388 LGSQMSGSLVAASAK
-403 FQDAITTMKQGWQ
+403 YQDAITTMKQAWQ
-416 GFKNVLGETFM
+416 GFKNVLGETFL

-440 IAKISALLRVLFGI
+440 VAKISALLRVLFGI

-465 ATNSVSS
+465 ATTSVSS

-504 TASGSGSGAVD
+504 SGSGSGSGAGD

-520 DVGGGGSVGTLLP
+520 DIGGSEGSIGTLLP

-538 DIESFE
+538 DIENFE

-561 GILGGAILFIIGG
+561 SILGGMILLVIGAL
-574 ISLNIPMILAGA
+574 SLNIPMVLAGV
-586 TLCGIGIAVGNGS
+586 TLAGIGVSIGDAS
-599 GVLDGISPIIKAI
+599 
-612 VMALGTFATVLLVVK
+612 GTFSAWDEWLNGIGESISNWFSNTISAIGDFFSNIWNDIK
-627 EAIIAVKGAQ
+627 EGAKSAVDAIKGFFSDIGDWFYT
-637 AALNIVMNAN
+637 NVIE
-647 PIGLVIAAVAA
+647 PIGNFFSDLWQDIKDIA
-658 LVAAFIYLWNNCEEF
+658 NS
-673 RQFFINLWEQLKEV
+673 
-687 VKAVADWFVQAWT
+687 VADWFVQAWT
-700 DIKNFFVNLWNSIK
+700 DIKDFFVNIWNSIK
-714 DGAVN
+714 EKASN
-719 VWNGIKNVFSVVGNW
+719 TWEGIKNVFSVVGNW
-734 FYNSV
+734 FHDKV
-739 ISPVANFFS
+739 ISPVADFFS

-753 LKSGAKNAW
+753 LKNGAKNAW

-773 NFFGDVFSKAWKKVK
+773 NFFGDIFSKAWKKVK

-800 IKDGIVKAFKT
+800 IKDGIVNAFKA
-811 IVNAIISGINKV
+811 IVNAIISGINRV

-836 KIKSVSILGLKP
+836 KIKNISIFGLKP
-848 FDWISTIS
+848 FDWIYTIS
-856 VPQIPKLAKGGITN
+856 VPQIPRLAKGGITN

-914 ILQVNGRTFGE
+914 ILQVNGRTLGE
-925 TAIENINEITKQ
+925 TTIENINEITKQ

>member
-52 IKQSIASAIGVAIP
+52 IKQSIATAIGVAIP
-66 TIGRIRNEI
+66 QIGLVKKEIRALKNEI
-75 KSLKKE
+75 KGSTEAFERETTRTFKKI
-81 LKAPLKGSYEG
+81 
-92 FAREAERTYS
+92 
-102 KMYKKYKSQGF
+102 YKKYKSQGF
-113 DDETAKHKAGWS
+113 DNKTAIVKAGQSKELKEVLGRWDA
-125 PEFDEVMG
+125 FDEKMG
-133 RWNAFNESMEEF
+133 ELEKQ
-145 ERRTSKAHRQLA
+145 TSKAHVAL
-157 EVRKTGYDIVTL
+157 VRFQKTGYDIATRWL
-169 PFQGMKRG
+169 QPMKMG

-199 LLFRKIKNSDFGEAV
+199 NVFQRIKNSRFGEWFRHL
-214 GKWAGSIKTAIKES
+214 GTAIKES

-241 FAGVITGVVFS
+241 FAGAMVAVVFS

-269 SAEQYQKWSYAME
+269 SAEQYQKWAYAME

-309 EESQK
+309 KESQK

-320 VNLKDAQGNLR
+320 VNLKDTKGNLR

-342 SLQSMDN
+342 SLQNMDN

-363 STSKLNPL
+363 SVSKLNPL
-371 LNNNANFLKDVV
+371 LNNNANLLREVV
-383 RTQDA
+383 RTQNA
-388 LGSQMSGSLVSASAK
+388 LGSQMSDNLVAESAK
-403 FQDAITTMKQGWQ
+403 FQDAIATLGQAWQ
-416 GFKNVLGETFM
+416 GFKNLLGETFL
-427 PVIQKVVVWVTVA
+427 PIIQKVVVWITVA
-440 IAKISALLRVLFGI
+440 IAKITILLRVLFGI

-472 YTGAVNKATDAVK
+472 YAGAVSKATDAVK
-485 KLKKQT
+485 EFKKQT

-498 ILQGQD
+498 IIQPTDMATG
-504 TASGSGSGAVD
+504 AGAGAVD
-515 AGYGI
+515 AGYG
-520 DVGGGGSVGTLLP
+520 VNMGGSDGSIGSLLP

-538 DIESFE
+538 DIEAFE
-544 KKMDQIGGKIAG
+544 KKMDEIGSKVAG
-556 WVTAL
+556 WVTGL
-561 GILGGAILFIIGG
+561 SILAGLILLIIGAF
-574 ISLNIPMILAGA
+574 SLNIPLVLAGV
-586 TLCGIGIAVGNGS
+586 TLGGVGVAIGDASGTFSAWDEWLNGIGESISNWFSNTISAIGDFFSNIWNDIKEGAKSAV
-599 GVLDGISPIIKAI
+599 DAIKGFFSDI
-612 VMALGTFATVLLVVK
+612 GDWFYTNVI
-627 EAIIAVKGAQ
+627 E
-637 AALNIVMNAN
+637 
-647 PIGLVIAAVAA
+647 PIGNFFSDLWQDIKDIAQSVG
-658 LVAAFIYLWNNCEEF
+658 
-673 RQFFINLWEQLKEV
+673 
-687 VKAVADWFVQAWT
+687 DWFVEAWT
-700 DIKNFFVNLWNSIK
+700 DIKNFFVDTWNSIK
-714 DGAVN
+714 EKASN
-719 VWNGIKNVFSVVGNW
+719 TWEGIKNIFSTIGNW
-734 FYNSV
+734 FHDKV
-739 ISPVANFFS
+739 ISPVADFFS
-748 GMWNK
+748 GMWGKVKN
-753 LKSGAKNAW
+753 GAKDAW
-762 DGIKSVFSTVA
+762 DGIKNVFSTVA
-773 NFFGDVFSKAWKKVK
+773 NFFGDIFSKAWKKVK

-800 IKDGIVKAFKT
+800 IKDGIVDAFKT
-811 IVNAIISGINKV
+811 IVNAIITGINKV
-823 VAIPFNGINWALN
+823 VALPFKGINWALN
-836 KIKSVSILGLKP
+836 KIKSIEILGLKP
-848 FDWISTIS
+848 FDWIDTIS